1 MAYQSQSKRKLSK
14 LVKKGVSISL
24 ILSMFAGIEQAFAI
38 TSVNGE
44 TIVASSNQQVSMKD
58 GTILHAWCWSFN
70 AIKENMA
77 AIKEAGYTSVQT
89 SPINAVVVGN
99 GGDKKF
105 TEQWYYHYQPTAY
118 TIGNYQLGTEAEFIE
133 MNRVAEQYG
142 IKIIVDAVLN
152 HTTSDYKK
160 VSSEITSITKWNR
173 GNNEIENW
181 KSRWEVTQKSLL
193 GLWEWNTQ
201 NPEVQQYLLK
211 FLKNAVADGAD
222 GFRYDAAKHI
232 ELPGEYPNEFGS
244 NFWNVILNNGTEF
257 QYGEVLQDNI
267 SRDADY
273 ANLMSI
279 TASQYGHSIRDML
292 RNRNVHAGNLG
303 NYQAGVDPSK
313 LVLWVESHDT
323 YANGKTDSESESAWM
338 SDEDLK
344 LGWAMITARAKGTP
358 LFFSRPVG
366 GGNGVRFPEK
376 TKIGDAG
383 SNLYK
388 DPTIVAVN
396 KFHNAMVGQSEYIR
410 NPNGD
415 TTVAMIER
423 GTQGAVIANLSDSE
437 KSLNTETKLANGT
450 YKDQISGKTYTVS
463 NGRLSGSIAR
473 RSVLVLTNGESFDN
487 LASLSV
493 QGYQE
498 GSHTFLTDTLNL
510 TLQTSNT
517 SEATYSVNNGAPIK
531 FENGKVITIGSQVQF
546 GETVTVTLSAKNTKG
561 QTVQSVYRFTKEDP
575 NANTTIY
582 FDNPENW
589 NQVYAYMYSG
599 ADTVLLNKWPG
610 TAMSKDSATGYY
622 TITVPNSFIS
632 KGAKVLFTNNQGAQY
647 PQNVGFEVNSNGLY
661 SRDGF
666 VKVVE
671 KQITEPAVLGLK
683 DQTTTEITITD
694 AIELILQA
702 SHVTD
707 ATYQM
712 NDGDAVSF
720 NDGDKLTLG
729 QDLKNGESLRL
740 TLSAK
745 DSAGKLVTKVYSITK
760 KVEEPATQTTIRFEN
775 PDKWTDV
782 FVYMYNAKGEKL
794 LGAWP
799 GTKMEKDG
807 TGLFAVTLPTS
818 YETDGVKVLFSNN
831 KGAQYPQSVGFEF
844 KSGGTYSKDGL
855 VAEQPASEFKEESE
869 ELPIPFETEYVDN
882 PELEKGQKVT
892 RVEGQDGV
900 KTITYRSEYIG
911 SQLVS
916 KTKIS
921 ETVSKEPVT
930 QVVEV
935 GTKVPDIEQQ
945 ITNRVYFNN
954 SQGWSKVYA
963 YVYDN
968 KGVPLVGNWPGK
980 EMSQD
985 EYGYYIELGEEFAGG
1000 KVIFNNPDTK
1010 VQFPAQNKPG
1020 YDLELGQV
1028 YEIDGSHRA
1037 VLPEPVAE
1045 GFTRI
1050 TFENPGGWS
1059 AANVYAY
1066 YGNPI
1071 QMPLGAWPGQAML
1084 KDSKGHFYIDLPD
1097 EYANSNVKLL
1107 FNKPNSTIQF
1117 PVSVGFD
1124 FKVDGH
1130 YSKDGLK

>member
-1 MAYQSQSKRKLSK
+1 MILSFCNRLHLANDLILKKRRVLIPLQLIARFKVINCRYIFSRKCERFLIIFYEVYMAYQSQSKRILSK
-14 LVKKGVSISL
+14 LVKKAVGVTL
-24 ILSMFAGIEQAFAI
+24 ILSMFAGIEQAFTI

-58 GTILHAWCWSFN
+58 GTVLHAWCWSFN

-105 TEQWYYHYQPTAY
+105 TNQWYYHYQPTAY

-152 HTTSDYKK
+152 HTTSDYSK
-160 VSSEITSITKWNR
+160 VSSEIKSINNWTHGADRISNWN
-173 GNNEIENW
+173 
-181 KSRWEVTQKSLL
+181 SREEVTQKSLL
-193 GLWEWNTQ
+193 GLWELNTQ

-211 FLKNAVADGAD
+211 FLKNAVSDGAD

-232 ELPGEYPNEFGS
+232 ELPGEYPNQYGS
-244 NFWNVILNNGTEF
+244 NFWNVILNNGSEF

-279 TASQYGHSIRDML
+279 TASQYGHSIREIL
-292 RNRNVHAGNLG
+292 RNRNANAGNLG
-303 NYQAGVDPSK
+303 NYRAGVDPSK

-323 YANGKTDSESESAWM
+323 YANGNTDSESESAWM

-366 GGNGVRFPEK
+366 GGKGVRFPEQ

-415 TTVAMIER
+415 TNVAMIER

-450 YKDQISGKTYTVS
+450 YKDQISGKIYTVS

-473 RSVLVLTNGESFDN
+473 RSVFVLTKGESFDD

-493 QGYQE
+493 QGYKE
-498 GSHTFLTDTLNL
+498 GIHTFLKDTLNL

-546 GETVTVTLSAKNTKG
+546 GETVTVTLSAKNAKG
-561 QTVQSVYRFTKEDP
+561 ETVQSVYRFTKEDP
-575 NANTTIY
+575 NAN
-582 FDNPENW
+582 
-589 NQVYAYMYSG
+589 
-599 ADTVLLNKWPG
+599 
-610 TAMSKDSATGYY
+610 
-622 TITVPNSFIS
+622 
-632 KGAKVLFTNNQGAQY
+632 
-647 PQNVGFEVNSNGLY
+647 
-661 SRDGF
+661 
-666 VKVVE
+666 
-671 KQITEPAVLGLK
+671 
-683 DQTTTEITITD
+683 
-694 AIELILQA
+694 
-702 SHVTD
+702 
-707 ATYQM
+707 
-712 NDGDAVSF
+712 
-720 NDGDKLTLG
+720 
-729 QDLKNGESLRL
+729 
-740 TLSAK
+740 
-745 DSAGKLVTKVYSITK
+745 
-760 KVEEPATQTTIRFEN
+760 TTIRFEN

-799 GTKMEKDG
+799 GTKMEKDC
-807 TGLFAVTLPTS
+807 TGLLAITLPIS

-831 KGAQYPQSVGFEF
+831 KGAQYPQSLGFEF

-855 VAEQPASEFKEESE
+855 VAEQPDSEFKEENE

-911 SQLVS
+911 DQLVS

-945 ITNRVYFNN
+945 IAHRVYFNN

-1028 YEIDGSHRA
+1028 YELDGSHRA

-1045 GFTRI
+1045 DFTRI
-1050 TFENPGGWS
+1050 TFENPGGWGV
-1059 AANVYAY
+1059 ANVYAY
-1066 YGNPI
+1066 YGHPI

-1084 KDSKGHFYIDLPD
+1084 KDSKGHFYIDLPE

-1130 YSKDGLK
+1130 YTKDGLK

>member
-1 MAYQSQSKRKLSK
+1 MAYQSQSKRILSK
-14 LVKKGVSISL
+14 LVKKAVGVTL
-24 ILSMFAGIEQAFAI
+24 ILSMFAGIEQAFTI

-58 GTILHAWCWSFN
+58 GTVLHAWCWSFN

-105 TEQWYYHYQPTAY
+105 TNQWYYHYQPTAY

-152 HTTSDYKK
+152 HTTSDYSK
-160 VSSEITSITKWNR
+160 VSSEIKSINNWTHGADRISNWN
-173 GNNEIENW
+173 
-181 KSRWEVTQKSLL
+181 SREEVTQKSLL
-193 GLWEWNTQ
+193 GLWELNTQ

-211 FLKNAVADGAD
+211 FLKNAVSDGAD

-232 ELPGEYPNEFGS
+232 ELPGEYPNQYGS
-244 NFWNVILNNGTEF
+244 NFWNVILNNGSEF

-279 TASQYGHSIRDML
+279 TASQYGHSIREIL
-292 RNRNVHAGNLG
+292 RNRNANAGNLG
-303 NYQAGVDPSK
+303 NYRAGVDPSK

-323 YANGKTDSESESAWM
+323 YANGNTDSESESAWM

-366 GGNGVRFPEK
+366 GGKGVRFPK
-376 TKIGDAG
+376 QTKIGDAG

-415 TTVAMIER
+415 TNVAMIER

-473 RSVLVLTNGESFDN
+473 RSVLVLTKVDDN

-546 GETVTVTLSAKNTKG
+546 GETVTVTLSAKNAKG
-561 QTVQSVYRFTKEDP
+561 ETVQSVYRFTKEDP
-575 NANTTIY
+575 NAN
-582 FDNPENW
+582 
-589 NQVYAYMYSG
+589 
-599 ADTVLLNKWPG
+599 
-610 TAMSKDSATGYY
+610 
-622 TITVPNSFIS
+622 
-632 KGAKVLFTNNQGAQY
+632 
-647 PQNVGFEVNSNGLY
+647 
-661 SRDGF
+661 
-666 VKVVE
+666 
-671 KQITEPAVLGLK
+671 
-683 DQTTTEITITD
+683 
-694 AIELILQA
+694 
-702 SHVTD
+702 
-707 ATYQM
+707 
-712 NDGDAVSF
+712 
-720 NDGDKLTLG
+720 
-729 QDLKNGESLRL
+729 
-740 TLSAK
+740 
-745 DSAGKLVTKVYSITK
+745 
-760 KVEEPATQTTIRFEN
+760 TTIRFEN

-807 TGLFAVTLPTS
+807 TGLLAITLPIS

-831 KGAQYPQSVGFEF
+831 KGAQYPQSLGFEF

-855 VAEQPASEFKEESE
+855 VAEQPDSEFKEENE

-911 SQLVS
+911 DQLVS

-945 ITNRVYFNN
+945 LAHRVYFNN

-1028 YEIDGSHRA
+1028 YELDGSHRA

-1045 GFTRI
+1045 DFTRI
-1050 TFENPGGWS
+1050 TFENPGGWG

-1084 KDSKGHFYIDLPD
+1084 KDSKGHFYIDLPE

-1130 YSKDGLK
+1130 YTKDGLK

>member
-1 MAYQSQSKRKLSK
+1 MAYQSQSKRILSK
-14 LVKKGVSISL
+14 LVKKAVGVTL
-24 ILSMFAGIEQAFAI
+24 ILSMFAGIEQAFTI

-58 GTILHAWCWSFN
+58 GTVLHAWCWSFN

-105 TEQWYYHYQPTAY
+105 TNQWYYHYQPTAY

-152 HTTSDYKK
+152 HTTSDYSK
-160 VSSEITSITKWNR
+160 VSSEIKSINNWTHGADRISNWN
-173 GNNEIENW
+173 
-181 KSRWEVTQKSLL
+181 SREEVTQKSLL
-193 GLWEWNTQ
+193 GLWELNTQ

-211 FLKNAVADGAD
+211 FLKNAVSDGAD

-232 ELPGEYPNEFGS
+232 ELPGEYPNQYGS
-244 NFWNVILNNGTEF
+244 NFWNVILNNGSEF

-279 TASQYGHSIRDML
+279 TASQYGHSIREIL
-292 RNRNVHAGNLG
+292 RNRNANAGNLG
-303 NYQAGVDPSK
+303 NYRAGVDPSK

-323 YANGKTDSESESAWM
+323 YANGNTDSESESAWM

-366 GGNGVRFPEK
+366 GGKGVRFPEQ

-415 TTVAMIER
+415 TSVAMIER

-473 RSVLVLTNGESFDN
+473 RSVLVLTKGDDN

-546 GETVTVTLSAKNTKG
+546 GETVTVTLSAKNAKG
-561 QTVQSVYRFTKEDP
+561 ETVQSVYRFTKEDP
-575 NANTTIY
+575 NAN
-582 FDNPENW
+582 
-589 NQVYAYMYSG
+589 
-599 ADTVLLNKWPG
+599 
-610 TAMSKDSATGYY
+610 
-622 TITVPNSFIS
+622 
-632 KGAKVLFTNNQGAQY
+632 
-647 PQNVGFEVNSNGLY
+647 
-661 SRDGF
+661 
-666 VKVVE
+666 
-671 KQITEPAVLGLK
+671 
-683 DQTTTEITITD
+683 
-694 AIELILQA
+694 
-702 SHVTD
+702 
-707 ATYQM
+707 
-712 NDGDAVSF
+712 
-720 NDGDKLTLG
+720 
-729 QDLKNGESLRL
+729 
-740 TLSAK
+740 
-745 DSAGKLVTKVYSITK
+745 
-760 KVEEPATQTTIRFEN
+760 TTIRFEN

-807 TGLFAVTLPTS
+807 TGLLAITLPIS

-831 KGAQYPQSVGFEF
+831 KGAQYPQSLGFEF

-855 VAEQPASEFKEESE
+855 VAEQPDSEFKEENE

-911 SQLVS
+911 DQLVS

-945 ITNRVYFNN
+945 LAHRVYFNN

-1028 YEIDGSHRA
+1028 YELDGSHRA

-1045 GFTRI
+1045 DFTRI
-1050 TFENPGGWS
+1050 TFENPGGWG

-1066 YGNPI
+1066 YGHPI

-1084 KDSKGHFYIDLPD
+1084 KDSKGHFYIDLPE

-1130 YSKDGLK
+1130 YTKDGLK

>member
-1 MAYQSQSKRKLSK
+1 MILSFCNRLHLANDLILKKRRVLIPLQLITRFKVINCRYIFSRKCERFLIIFYEVYMAYQSQSKRILSK
-14 LVKKGVSISL
+14 LVKKAVSVTL
-24 ILSMFAGIEQAFAI
+24 ILSMFAGIEQAFTI

-58 GTILHAWCWSFN
+58 GTVLHAWCWSFN

-105 TEQWYYHYQPTAY
+105 TNQWYYHYQPTAY

-152 HTTSDYKK
+152 HTTSDYSK
-160 VSSEITSITKWNR
+160 VSSEIKSINNWTHGADRISNWN
-173 GNNEIENW
+173 
-181 KSRWEVTQKSLL
+181 SREEVTQKSLL
-193 GLWEWNTQ
+193 GLWELNTQ

-211 FLKNAVADGAD
+211 FLKNAVSDGAD

-232 ELPGEYPNEFGS
+232 ELPGEYPNQYGS
-244 NFWNVILNNGTEF
+244 NFWNVILNNGSEF

-279 TASQYGHSIRDML
+279 TASQYGHSIREIL
-292 RNRNVHAGNLG
+292 RNRNANAGNLG
-303 NYQAGVDPSK
+303 NYRAGVDPSK

-323 YANGKTDSESESAWM
+323 YANGNTDSESESAWM

-366 GGNGVRFPEK
+366 GGKGVRFPEQ

-415 TTVAMIER
+415 TNVAMIER

-473 RSVLVLTNGESFDN
+473 RSVLVLTKGESFDD

-498 GSHTFLTDTLNL
+498 GIHTFLTDTLNL

-546 GETVTVTLSAKNTKG
+546 GETVTVTLSAKNAKG
-561 QTVQSVYRFTKEDP
+561 ETVQSVYRFTKEDP
-575 NANTTIY
+575 NAN
-582 FDNPENW
+582 
-589 NQVYAYMYSG
+589 
-599 ADTVLLNKWPG
+599 
-610 TAMSKDSATGYY
+610 
-622 TITVPNSFIS
+622 
-632 KGAKVLFTNNQGAQY
+632 
-647 PQNVGFEVNSNGLY
+647 
-661 SRDGF
+661 
-666 VKVVE
+666 
-671 KQITEPAVLGLK
+671 
-683 DQTTTEITITD
+683 
-694 AIELILQA
+694 
-702 SHVTD
+702 
-707 ATYQM
+707 
-712 NDGDAVSF
+712 
-720 NDGDKLTLG
+720 
-729 QDLKNGESLRL
+729 
-740 TLSAK
+740 
-745 DSAGKLVTKVYSITK
+745 
-760 KVEEPATQTTIRFEN
+760 TTIRFEN

-807 TGLFAVTLPTS
+807 TGLLAITLPIS

-831 KGAQYPQSVGFEF
+831 KGAQYPQSLGFEF

-855 VAEQPASEFKEESE
+855 VAEQPDSEFKEENE

-911 SQLVS
+911 DQLVS

-945 ITNRVYFNN
+945 IAHRVYFNN

-1028 YEIDGSHRA
+1028 YELDGSHRA

-1045 GFTRI
+1045 DFTRI
-1050 TFENPGGWS
+1050 TFENPGGWG

-1084 KDSKGHFYIDLPD
+1084 KDSKGHFYIDLPE

-1130 YSKDGLK
+1130 YTKDGLK

>member
-1 MAYQSQSKRKLSK
+1 MILSFCNRLHLANDLILKKRRVLIPLQLIARFKVINCRYIFSRKCERFLIIFYEVYMAYQSQSKRILSK
-14 LVKKGVSISL
+14 LVKKAVGVTL
-24 ILSMFAGIEQAFAI
+24 ILSMFAGIEQAFTI

-58 GTILHAWCWSFN
+58 GTVLHAWCWSFN

-105 TEQWYYHYQPTAY
+105 TNQWYYHYQPTAY

-152 HTTSDYKK
+152 HTTSDYSK
-160 VSSEITSITKWNR
+160 VSSEIKSINNWTHGADRISNWN
-173 GNNEIENW
+173 
-181 KSRWEVTQKSLL
+181 SREEVTQKSLL
-193 GLWEWNTQ
+193 GLWELNTQ

-211 FLKNAVADGAD
+211 FLKNAVSDGAD

-232 ELPGEYPNEFGS
+232 ELPGEYPNQYGS
-244 NFWNVILNNGTEF
+244 NFWNVILNNGSEF

-279 TASQYGHSIRDML
+279 TASQYGHSIREIL
-292 RNRNVHAGNLG
+292 RNRNANAGNLG
-303 NYQAGVDPSK
+303 NYRAGVDPSK

-323 YANGKTDSESESAWM
+323 YANGNTDSESESAWM

-366 GGNGVRFPEK
+366 GGKGVRFPEQ

-388 DPTIVAVN
+388 DPTIVTVN

-415 TTVAMIER
+415 TNVAMIER

-450 YKDQISGKTYTVS
+450 YKDQISGKIYTVS

-473 RSVLVLTNGESFDN
+473 RSVLVLTKGESFDD

-498 GSHTFLTDTLNL
+498 GIHTFLTDTLNL

-546 GETVTVTLSAKNTKG
+546 GETVTVTLSAKNAKG
-561 QTVQSVYRFTKEDP
+561 ETVQSVYRFTKEDP
-575 NANTTIY
+575 NAN
-582 FDNPENW
+582 
-589 NQVYAYMYSG
+589 
-599 ADTVLLNKWPG
+599 
-610 TAMSKDSATGYY
+610 
-622 TITVPNSFIS
+622 
-632 KGAKVLFTNNQGAQY
+632 
-647 PQNVGFEVNSNGLY
+647 
-661 SRDGF
+661 
-666 VKVVE
+666 
-671 KQITEPAVLGLK
+671 
-683 DQTTTEITITD
+683 
-694 AIELILQA
+694 
-702 SHVTD
+702 
-707 ATYQM
+707 
-712 NDGDAVSF
+712 
-720 NDGDKLTLG
+720 
-729 QDLKNGESLRL
+729 
-740 TLSAK
+740 
-745 DSAGKLVTKVYSITK
+745 
-760 KVEEPATQTTIRFEN
+760 TTIRFEN

-807 TGLFAVTLPTS
+807 TGLLAITLPIS

-831 KGAQYPQSVGFEF
+831 KGAQYPQSLGFEF

-855 VAEQPASEFKEESE
+855 VAEQPDSEFKEENE

-911 SQLVS
+911 DQLVS

-945 ITNRVYFNN
+945 IAHRVYFNN

-1028 YEIDGSHRA
+1028 YELDGSHRA

-1045 GFTRI
+1045 DFTRI
-1050 TFENPGGWS
+1050 TFENPGGWG

-1066 YGNPI
+1066 YGHPI

-1084 KDSKGHFYIDLPD
+1084 KDSKGHFYIDLPE

-1130 YSKDGLK
+1130 YTKDGLK

>member
-1 MAYQSQSKRKLSK
+1 MAYQSQRKSKLSK

-44 TIVASSNQQVSMKD
+44 TIVASSNQQVSMKE

-152 HTTSDYKK
+152 HTTSDYNKI
-160 VSSEITSITKWNR
+160 SSEIKSIKKWSHGNTK
-173 GNNEIENW
+173 IENW
-181 KSRWEVTQKSLL
+181 RSREEVTQKSLL
-193 GLWEWNTQ
+193 QLWDWNTQ

-292 RNRNVHAGNLG
+292 RNRNVNAGNLG

-366 GGNGVRFPEK
+366 GGKGVRFPEQ

-415 TTVAMIER
+415 TSVAMIER

-473 RSVLVLTNGESFDN
+473 RSVLVLTEGESFDN

-493 QGYQE
+493 QGYQA

-510 TLQTSNT
+510 TLQSSNT
-517 SEATYSVNNGAPIK
+517 SEVTYSVNNGAPIK

-546 GETVTVTLSAKNTKG
+546 GETVTVTLSAKNAKG
-561 QTVQSVYRFTKEDP
+561 ETVQSVYRFTKEDP
-575 NANTTIY
+575 KAN
-582 FDNPENW
+582 
-589 NQVYAYMYSG
+589 
-599 ADTVLLNKWPG
+599 
-610 TAMSKDSATGYY
+610 
-622 TITVPNSFIS
+622 
-632 KGAKVLFTNNQGAQY
+632 
-647 PQNVGFEVNSNGLY
+647 
-661 SRDGF
+661 
-666 VKVVE
+666 
-671 KQITEPAVLGLK
+671 
-683 DQTTTEITITD
+683 
-694 AIELILQA
+694 
-702 SHVTD
+702 
-707 ATYQM
+707 
-712 NDGDAVSF
+712 
-720 NDGDKLTLG
+720 
-729 QDLKNGESLRL
+729 
-740 TLSAK
+740 
-745 DSAGKLVTKVYSITK
+745 
-760 KVEEPATQTTIRFEN
+760 TTIRFEN

-807 TGLFAVTLPTS
+807 TGLFAITLPTS

-831 KGAQYPQSVGFEF
+831 KGAQYPRFLGFEF
-844 KSGGTYSKDGL
+844 KSGATYSKDGL
-855 VAEQPASEFKEESE
+855 VAEQPASEFKEENE

-911 SQLVS
+911 DQLVS

-935 GTKVPDIEQQ
+935 GTKVPDVEQQ
-945 ITNRVYFNN
+945 IAHRVYFNN

-1028 YEIDGSHRA
+1028 YELDGSHRA

-1045 GFTRI
+1045 GLTRI
-1050 TFENPGGWS
+1050 TFENPGGWG
-1059 AANVYAY
+1059 AANLYAY

-1071 QMPLGAWPGQAML
+1071 QKPLGAWPGQAML
-1084 KDSKGHFYIDLPD
+1084 KDSKGHFYIDLPE

-1130 YSKDGLK
+1130 YTKDGLK

>member
-1 MAYQSQSKRKLSK
+1 MILSFCNRLHLANDLILKERTVLIPLQLIARFKVINCRYIFSRKCERFLIIFYEVYMAYQSQSKRILSK
-14 LVKKGVSISL
+14 LVKKAVGVTL
-24 ILSMFAGIEQAFAI
+24 ILSMFAGIEQAFTI

-58 GTILHAWCWSFN
+58 GTVLHAWCWSFN

-105 TEQWYYHYQPTAY
+105 TNQWYYHYQPTAY

-152 HTTSDYKK
+152 HTTSDYSK
-160 VSSEITSITKWNR
+160 VSSEIKSINNWTHGADRISNWN
-173 GNNEIENW
+173 
-181 KSRWEVTQKSLL
+181 SREEVTQKSLL
-193 GLWEWNTQ
+193 GLWELNTQ

-211 FLKNAVADGAD
+211 FLKNAVSDGAD

-232 ELPGEYPNEFGS
+232 ELPGEYPNQYGS
-244 NFWNVILNNGTEF
+244 NFWNVILNNGSEF

-279 TASQYGHSIRDML
+279 TASQYGHSIREIL
-292 RNRNVHAGNLG
+292 RNRNANAGNLG
-303 NYQAGVDPSK
+303 NYRAGVDPSK

-323 YANGKTDSESESAWM
+323 YANGNTDSESESAWM

-366 GGNGVRFPEK
+366 GGKGVRFPEQ

-415 TTVAMIER
+415 TNVAMIER

-450 YKDQISGKTYTVS
+450 YKDQISGKIYTVS

-473 RSVLVLTNGESFDN
+473 RSVLVLTKGESFDD

-493 QGYQE
+493 QGYKE
-498 GSHTFLTDTLNL
+498 GIHTFLKDTLNL

-546 GETVTVTLSAKNTKG
+546 GETVTVTLSAKNAKG
-561 QTVQSVYRFTKEDP
+561 ETVQSVYRFTKEDP
-575 NANTTIY
+575 NAN
-582 FDNPENW
+582 
-589 NQVYAYMYSG
+589 
-599 ADTVLLNKWPG
+599 
-610 TAMSKDSATGYY
+610 
-622 TITVPNSFIS
+622 
-632 KGAKVLFTNNQGAQY
+632 
-647 PQNVGFEVNSNGLY
+647 
-661 SRDGF
+661 
-666 VKVVE
+666 
-671 KQITEPAVLGLK
+671 
-683 DQTTTEITITD
+683 
-694 AIELILQA
+694 
-702 SHVTD
+702 
-707 ATYQM
+707 
-712 NDGDAVSF
+712 
-720 NDGDKLTLG
+720 
-729 QDLKNGESLRL
+729 
-740 TLSAK
+740 
-745 DSAGKLVTKVYSITK
+745 
-760 KVEEPATQTTIRFEN
+760 TTIRFEN

-799 GTKMEKDG
+799 GTKMEKDC
-807 TGLFAVTLPTS
+807 TGLLAITLPIS

-831 KGAQYPQSVGFEF
+831 KGAQYPQSLGFEF

-855 VAEQPASEFKEESE
+855 VAEQPDSEFKEENE

-911 SQLVS
+911 DQLVS

-945 ITNRVYFNN
+945 LAHRVYFNN

-1028 YEIDGSHRA
+1028 YELDGSHRA

-1045 GFTRI
+1045 DFTRI
-1050 TFENPGGWS
+1050 TFENPGGWG

-1066 YGNPI
+1066 YGHPI

-1084 KDSKGHFYIDLPD
+1084 KDSKGHFYIDLPE

-1130 YSKDGLK
+1130 YTKDGLK

>member
-1 MAYQSQSKRKLSK
+1 MAYQSQSKRILSK
-14 LVKKGVSISL
+14 LVKKAVGVTL
-24 ILSMFAGIEQAFAI
+24 ILSMFAGIEQAFTI

-58 GTILHAWCWSFN
+58 GTVLHAWCWSFN

-105 TEQWYYHYQPTAY
+105 TNQWYYHYQPTAY

-152 HTTSDYKK
+152 HTTSDYSK
-160 VSSEITSITKWNR
+160 VSSEIKSINNWTHGADRISNWN
-173 GNNEIENW
+173 
-181 KSRWEVTQKSLL
+181 SREEVTQKSLL
-193 GLWEWNTQ
+193 GLWELNTQ

-211 FLKNAVADGAD
+211 FLKNAVSDGAD

-232 ELPGEYPNEFGS
+232 ELPGEYPNQYGS
-244 NFWNVILNNGTEF
+244 NFWNVILNNGSEF

-279 TASQYGHSIRDML
+279 TASQYGHSIRETL
-292 RNRNVHAGNLG
+292 RNRNANAGNLG
-303 NYQAGVDPSK
+303 NYRAGVDPSK

-323 YANGKTDSESESAWM
+323 YANGNTDSESESAWM

-366 GGNGVRFPEK
+366 GGKGVRFPEQ

-415 TTVAMIER
+415 TNVAMIER

-473 RSVLVLTNGESFDN
+473 RSVLVLTKGDDN

-546 GETVTVTLSAKNTKG
+546 GETVTVTLSAKNAKG
-561 QTVQSVYRFTKEDP
+561 ETVQSVYRFTKEDP
-575 NANTTIY
+575 NAN
-582 FDNPENW
+582 
-589 NQVYAYMYSG
+589 
-599 ADTVLLNKWPG
+599 
-610 TAMSKDSATGYY
+610 
-622 TITVPNSFIS
+622 
-632 KGAKVLFTNNQGAQY
+632 
-647 PQNVGFEVNSNGLY
+647 
-661 SRDGF
+661 
-666 VKVVE
+666 
-671 KQITEPAVLGLK
+671 
-683 DQTTTEITITD
+683 
-694 AIELILQA
+694 
-702 SHVTD
+702 
-707 ATYQM
+707 
-712 NDGDAVSF
+712 
-720 NDGDKLTLG
+720 
-729 QDLKNGESLRL
+729 
-740 TLSAK
+740 
-745 DSAGKLVTKVYSITK
+745 
-760 KVEEPATQTTIRFEN
+760 TTIRFEN

-807 TGLFAVTLPTS
+807 TGLLAITLPIS

-831 KGAQYPQSVGFEF
+831 KGAQYPQSLGFEF

-855 VAEQPASEFKEESE
+855 VPEKPKSEFKEENE

-911 SQLVS
+911 DQLVS

-935 GTKVPDIEQQ
+935 GTKVSNIEQK
-945 ITNRVYFNN
+945 IAHRVYFNN

-1028 YEIDGSHRA
+1028 YELDGSHRA

-1045 GFTRI
+1045 DFTRI
-1050 TFENPGGWS
+1050 TFENPGGWG

-1071 QMPLGAWPGQAML
+1071 QLPLGAWPGQAML
-1084 KDSKGHFYIDLPD
+1084 KDSKGHFYIDLPE

-1130 YSKDGLK
+1130 YTKDGLK

>member
-1 MAYQSQSKRKLSK
+1 MILSLCNRLHLANDLIMKERRVLIPLQLIARFKVINCRYIFSRKCERFLIIFYEVYMAYQSQSKRILSK
-14 LVKKGVSISL
+14 LVKKAVGVTL
-24 ILSMFAGIEQAFAI
+24 ILSMFAGIEQAFTI

-58 GTILHAWCWSFN
+58 GTVLHAWCWSFN

-105 TEQWYYHYQPTAY
+105 TNQWYYHYQPTAY

-152 HTTSDYKK
+152 HTTSDYSK
-160 VSSEITSITKWNR
+160 VSSEIKSINNWTHGADRISNWN
-173 GNNEIENW
+173 
-181 KSRWEVTQKSLL
+181 SREEVTQKSLL
-193 GLWEWNTQ
+193 GLWELNTQ

-211 FLKNAVADGAD
+211 FLKNAVSDGAD

-232 ELPGEYPNEFGS
+232 ELPGEYPNQYGS
-244 NFWNVILNNGTEF
+244 NFWNVILNNGSEF

-279 TASQYGHSIRDML
+279 TASQYGHSIREIL
-292 RNRNVHAGNLG
+292 RNRNANAGNLG
-303 NYQAGVDPSK
+303 NYRAGVDPSK

-323 YANGKTDSESESAWM
+323 YANGNTDSESESAWM

-366 GGNGVRFPEK
+366 GGKGVRFPEQ

-415 TTVAMIER
+415 TNVAMIER

-450 YKDQISGKTYTVS
+450 YKDQISGKIYTVS

-473 RSVLVLTNGESFDN
+473 RSVLVLTKGESFDD

-498 GSHTFLTDTLNL
+498 GIHTFLKDTLNL

-546 GETVTVTLSAKNTKG
+546 GETVTVTLSAKNAKG
-561 QTVQSVYRFTKEDP
+561 ETVQSVYRFTKEDP
-575 NANTTIY
+575 NAN
-582 FDNPENW
+582 
-589 NQVYAYMYSG
+589 
-599 ADTVLLNKWPG
+599 
-610 TAMSKDSATGYY
+610 
-622 TITVPNSFIS
+622 
-632 KGAKVLFTNNQGAQY
+632 
-647 PQNVGFEVNSNGLY
+647 
-661 SRDGF
+661 
-666 VKVVE
+666 
-671 KQITEPAVLGLK
+671 
-683 DQTTTEITITD
+683 
-694 AIELILQA
+694 
-702 SHVTD
+702 
-707 ATYQM
+707 
-712 NDGDAVSF
+712 
-720 NDGDKLTLG
+720 
-729 QDLKNGESLRL
+729 
-740 TLSAK
+740 
-745 DSAGKLVTKVYSITK
+745 
-760 KVEEPATQTTIRFEN
+760 TTIRFEN

-807 TGLFAVTLPTS
+807 TGLLAITLPIS

-831 KGAQYPQSVGFEF
+831 KGAQYPQSLGFEF

-855 VAEQPASEFKEESE
+855 VAEQPDSEFKEENE

-911 SQLVS
+911 DQLVS

-945 ITNRVYFNN
+945 IAHRVYFNN

-1028 YEIDGSHRA
+1028 YELDGSHRA

-1045 GFTRI
+1045 DFTRI
-1050 TFENPGGWS
+1050 TFENPGGWG

-1066 YGNPI
+1066 YGHPI

-1084 KDSKGHFYIDLPD
+1084 KDSKGHFYIDLPE

-1130 YSKDGLK
+1130 YTKDGLK

>member
-1 MAYQSQSKRKLSK
+1 MAYQSQSKRILSK
-14 LVKKGVSISL
+14 LVKKAVGVTL
-24 ILSMFAGIEQAFAI
+24 ILSMFAGIEQAFTI

-58 GTILHAWCWSFN
+58 GTVLHAWCWSFN

-105 TEQWYYHYQPTAY
+105 TNQWYYHYQPTAY

-152 HTTSDYKK
+152 HTTSDYSK
-160 VSSEITSITKWNR
+160 VSSEIKSINNWTHGADRISNWN
-173 GNNEIENW
+173 
-181 KSRWEVTQKSLL
+181 SREEVTQKSLL
-193 GLWEWNTQ
+193 GLWELNTQ

-211 FLKNAVADGAD
+211 FLKNAVSDGAD

-232 ELPGEYPNEFGS
+232 ELPGEYPNQYGS
-244 NFWNVILNNGTEF
+244 NFWNVILNNGSEF

-279 TASQYGHSIRDML
+279 TASQYGHSIREIL
-292 RNRNVHAGNLG
+292 RNRNANAGNLG
-303 NYQAGVDPSK
+303 NYRAGVDPSK

-323 YANGKTDSESESAWM
+323 YANGNTDSESESAWM

-366 GGNGVRFPEK
+366 GGKGVRFPEQ

-415 TTVAMIER
+415 TNVAMIER

-450 YKDQISGKTYTVS
+450 YKDQISGKIYTVS

-473 RSVLVLTNGESFDN
+473 RSVLVLTKGESFDN
-487 LASLSV
+487 LASLSI
-493 QGYQE
+493 QGYQA

-546 GETVTVTLSAKNTKG
+546 GETVTVTLSAKNAKG
-561 QTVQSVYRFTKEDP
+561 ETVQSVYRFTKEDP
-575 NANTTIY
+575 NAN
-582 FDNPENW
+582 
-589 NQVYAYMYSG
+589 
-599 ADTVLLNKWPG
+599 
-610 TAMSKDSATGYY
+610 
-622 TITVPNSFIS
+622 
-632 KGAKVLFTNNQGAQY
+632 
-647 PQNVGFEVNSNGLY
+647 
-661 SRDGF
+661 
-666 VKVVE
+666 
-671 KQITEPAVLGLK
+671 
-683 DQTTTEITITD
+683 
-694 AIELILQA
+694 
-702 SHVTD
+702 
-707 ATYQM
+707 
-712 NDGDAVSF
+712 
-720 NDGDKLTLG
+720 
-729 QDLKNGESLRL
+729 
-740 TLSAK
+740 
-745 DSAGKLVTKVYSITK
+745 
-760 KVEEPATQTTIRFEN
+760 TTIRFEN

-807 TGLFAVTLPTS
+807 TGLLAITLPIS

-831 KGAQYPQSVGFEF
+831 KGAQYPQSLGFEF

-855 VAEQPASEFKEESE
+855 VAEQPDSEFKEENE

-911 SQLVS
+911 DQLVS

-945 ITNRVYFNN
+945 LAHRVYFNN

-1028 YEIDGSHRA
+1028 YELDGSHRA

-1045 GFTRI
+1045 DFTRI
-1050 TFENPGGWS
+1050 TFENPGGWG

-1066 YGNPI
+1066 YGHPI

-1084 KDSKGHFYIDLPD
+1084 KDSKGHFYIDLPE

-1130 YSKDGLK
+1130 YTKDGLK

>member
-1 MAYQSQSKRKLSK
+1 MAYQSQSKRILSK
-14 LVKKGVSISL
+14 LVKKAVGVTL
-24 ILSMFAGIEQAFAI
+24 ILSMFAGIEQAFTI

-58 GTILHAWCWSFN
+58 GTILHAWSWSFN

-152 HTTSDYKK
+152 HTTSDYNK
-160 VSSEITSITKWNR
+160 VSSEIKSITKWNR
-173 GNNEIENW
+173 GNTEIKNW
-181 KSRWEVTQKSLL
+181 GSRWEVTQKSLL

-211 FLKNAVADGAD
+211 FLKNAVAAGAD

-244 NFWNVILNNGTEF
+244 NFWNVILNNGSEF

-279 TASQYGHSIRDML
+279 TASQYGHSIREIL
-292 RNRNVHAGNLG
+292 RNRNANAGNLG
-303 NYQAGVDPSK
+303 NYRAGVDPSK

-366 GGNGVRFPEK
+366 GGNGKRFPEQ
-376 TKIGDAG
+376 TKLGDAG

-415 TTVAMIER
+415 TNVAMIER

-450 YKDQISGKTYTVS
+450 YTDQISGKTYTVS

-473 RSVLVLTNGESFDN
+473 RSVLVLTKGESQ
-487 LASLSV
+487 ASLSI

-546 GETVTVTLSAKNTKG
+546 GETVTVTLSAKNAKG
-561 QTVQSVYRFTKEDP
+561 ETVQSVYRFTKEDP
-575 NANTTIY
+575 NAN
-582 FDNPENW
+582 
-589 NQVYAYMYSG
+589 
-599 ADTVLLNKWPG
+599 
-610 TAMSKDSATGYY
+610 
-622 TITVPNSFIS
+622 
-632 KGAKVLFTNNQGAQY
+632 
-647 PQNVGFEVNSNGLY
+647 
-661 SRDGF
+661 
-666 VKVVE
+666 
-671 KQITEPAVLGLK
+671 
-683 DQTTTEITITD
+683 
-694 AIELILQA
+694 
-702 SHVTD
+702 
-707 ATYQM
+707 
-712 NDGDAVSF
+712 
-720 NDGDKLTLG
+720 
-729 QDLKNGESLRL
+729 
-740 TLSAK
+740 
-745 DSAGKLVTKVYSITK
+745 
-760 KVEEPATQTTIRFEN
+760 TTIRFEN

-782 FVYMYNAKGEKL
+782 FVYMYNAKGDKL

-807 TGLFAVTLPTS
+807 TGLLAITLPKS

-831 KGAQYPQSVGFEF
+831 KGAQYPQSLGFEF

-855 VAEQPASEFKEESE
+855 VPGKPESKFKEENE

-911 SQLVS
+911 DQLVF

-935 GTKVPDIEQQ
+935 GTKDPDIKQR
-945 ITNRVYFNN
+945 IAHRVYFNN

-1028 YEIDGSHRA
+1028 YELDGSHRA

-1045 GFTRI
+1045 DFTRI
-1050 TFENPGGWS
+1050 TFENPGGWG

-1071 QMPLGAWPGQAML
+1071 QLPLGAWPGQAML
-1084 KDSKGHFYIDLPD
+1084 KDSKGHFYIDLPE

-1130 YSKDGLK
+1130 YTKDGLK

>member
-1 MAYQSQSKRKLSK
+1 MAYQSQSKRILSK
-14 LVKKGVSISL
+14 LVKKAVGVTL
-24 ILSMFAGIEQAFAI
+24 ILSMFAGIEQAFTI

-58 GTILHAWCWSFN
+58 GTVLHAWCWSFN

-105 TEQWYYHYQPTAY
+105 TNQWYYHYQPTAY

-152 HTTSDYKK
+152 HTTSDYSK
-160 VSSEITSITKWNR
+160 VSSEIKSINNWTHGADRISNWN
-173 GNNEIENW
+173 
-181 KSRWEVTQKSLL
+181 SREEVTQKSLL
-193 GLWEWNTQ
+193 GLWELNTQ

-211 FLKNAVADGAD
+211 FLKNAVSDGAD

-232 ELPGEYPNEFGS
+232 ELPGEYPNQYGS
-244 NFWNVILNNGTEF
+244 NFWNVILNNGSEF

-279 TASQYGHSIRDML
+279 TASQYGHSIREIL
-292 RNRNVHAGNLG
+292 RNRNANAGNLG
-303 NYQAGVDPSK
+303 NYRAGVDPSK

-323 YANGKTDSESESAWM
+323 YANGNTDSESESAWM

-366 GGNGVRFPEK
+366 GGKGVRFPEQ

-415 TTVAMIER
+415 TNVAMIER

-450 YKDQISGKTYTVS
+450 YKDQISGKIYTVS

-473 RSVLVLTNGESFDN
+473 RSVLVLTKGESFDD

-493 QGYQE
+493 QGYKE
-498 GSHTFLTDTLNL
+498 GIHTFLKDTLNL

-546 GETVTVTLSAKNTKG
+546 GETVTVTLSAKNAKG
-561 QTVQSVYRFTKEDP
+561 ETVQSVYRFTKEDP
-575 NANTTIY
+575 NAN
-582 FDNPENW
+582 
-589 NQVYAYMYSG
+589 
-599 ADTVLLNKWPG
+599 
-610 TAMSKDSATGYY
+610 
-622 TITVPNSFIS
+622 
-632 KGAKVLFTNNQGAQY
+632 
-647 PQNVGFEVNSNGLY
+647 
-661 SRDGF
+661 
-666 VKVVE
+666 
-671 KQITEPAVLGLK
+671 
-683 DQTTTEITITD
+683 
-694 AIELILQA
+694 
-702 SHVTD
+702 
-707 ATYQM
+707 
-712 NDGDAVSF
+712 
-720 NDGDKLTLG
+720 
-729 QDLKNGESLRL
+729 
-740 TLSAK
+740 
-745 DSAGKLVTKVYSITK
+745 
-760 KVEEPATQTTIRFEN
+760 TTIRFEN

-807 TGLFAVTLPTS
+807 TGLLAITLPIS

-831 KGAQYPQSVGFEF
+831 KGAQYPQSLGFEF

-855 VAEQPASEFKEESE
+855 VAEQPDSEFKEENE
-869 ELPIPFETEYVDN
+869 ELPIPFETVYVDN

-911 SQLVS
+911 DQLVS

-945 ITNRVYFNN
+945 LAHRVYFNN

-1028 YEIDGSHRA
+1028 YELDGSHRA

-1045 GFTRI
+1045 DFTRI
-1050 TFENPGGWS
+1050 TFENPGGWG

-1066 YGNPI
+1066 YGHPI

-1084 KDSKGHFYIDLPD
+1084 KDSKGHFYIDLPE

-1130 YSKDGLK
+1130 YTKDGLK

>member
-1 MAYQSQSKRKLSK
+1 MAYQSQSKRILSK
-14 LVKKGVSISL
+14 LVKKAVGVTL
-24 ILSMFAGIEQAFAI
+24 ILSMFAGIEQAFTI

-58 GTILHAWCWSFN
+58 GTVLHAWCWSFN

-105 TEQWYYHYQPTAY
+105 TNQWYYHYQPTAY

-152 HTTSDYKK
+152 HTTSDYSK
-160 VSSEITSITKWNR
+160 VSSEIKSINNWTHGADRISNWN
-173 GNNEIENW
+173 
-181 KSRWEVTQKSLL
+181 SREEVTQKSLL
-193 GLWEWNTQ
+193 GLWELNTQ

-211 FLKNAVADGAD
+211 FLKNAVSDGAD

-232 ELPGEYPNEFGS
+232 ELPGEYPNQYGS
-244 NFWNVILNNGTEF
+244 NFWNVILNNGSEF

-279 TASQYGHSIRDML
+279 TASQYGHSIREIL
-292 RNRNVHAGNLG
+292 RNRNANAGNLG
-303 NYQAGVDPSK
+303 NYRAGVDPSK

-323 YANGKTDSESESAWM
+323 YANGNTDSESESAWM

-366 GGNGVRFPEK
+366 GGKGVRFPEQ

-415 TTVAMIER
+415 TNVAMIER

-450 YKDQISGKTYTVS
+450 YKDQISGKIYTVS

-473 RSVLVLTNGESFDN
+473 RSVLVLTKGESFDD

-493 QGYQE
+493 QGYKE
-498 GSHTFLTDTLNL
+498 GIHTFLKDTLNL

-546 GETVTVTLSAKNTKG
+546 GETVTVTLSAKNAKG
-561 QTVQSVYRFTKEDP
+561 ETVQSVYRFTKEDP
-575 NANTTIY
+575 NAN
-582 FDNPENW
+582 
-589 NQVYAYMYSG
+589 
-599 ADTVLLNKWPG
+599 
-610 TAMSKDSATGYY
+610 
-622 TITVPNSFIS
+622 
-632 KGAKVLFTNNQGAQY
+632 
-647 PQNVGFEVNSNGLY
+647 
-661 SRDGF
+661 
-666 VKVVE
+666 
-671 KQITEPAVLGLK
+671 
-683 DQTTTEITITD
+683 
-694 AIELILQA
+694 
-702 SHVTD
+702 
-707 ATYQM
+707 
-712 NDGDAVSF
+712 
-720 NDGDKLTLG
+720 
-729 QDLKNGESLRL
+729 
-740 TLSAK
+740 
-745 DSAGKLVTKVYSITK
+745 
-760 KVEEPATQTTIRFEN
+760 TTIRFEN

-807 TGLFAVTLPTS
+807 TGLLAITLPIS

-831 KGAQYPQSVGFEF
+831 KGAQYPQSLGFEF

-855 VAEQPASEFKEESE
+855 VAEQPDSEFKEENE

-911 SQLVS
+911 DQLVS

-945 ITNRVYFNN
+945 LAHRVYFNN

-1028 YEIDGSHRA
+1028 YELDGAAVGTGDGQHAHIARLRRGEAGWSCHGKNYGLCARSIRRA
-1037 VLPEPVAE
+1037 KGYAVILAYGRNRGVPPVWRATEKDPGATKRQVFTAPAGAGLRYPIQVMLAWGVSSNGTAPFCPPVAHSRTHE
-1045 GFTRI
+1045 TP
-1050 TFENPGGWS
+1050 TFLHCHSGCR
-1059 AANVYAY
+1059 
-1066 YGNPI
+1066 
-1071 QMPLGAWPGQAML
+1071 
-1084 KDSKGHFYIDLPD
+1084 PD
-1097 EYANSNVKLL
+1097 GPAS
-1107 FNKPNSTIQF
+1107 
-1117 PVSVGFD
+1117 GC
-1124 FKVDGH
+1124 
-1130 YSKDGLK
+1130 

>member
-1 MAYQSQSKRKLSK
+1 MILSFCNRLHLANDLILKKRRVLIPLQLIARFKVINCRYIFSRKCERFLIIFYEVYMAYQSQSKRILSK
-14 LVKKGVSISL
+14 LVKKAVGVTL
-24 ILSMFAGIEQAFAI
+24 ILSMFAGIEQAFTI

-58 GTILHAWCWSFN
+58 GTVLHAWCWSFN

-105 TEQWYYHYQPTAY
+105 TNQWYYHYQPTAY

-152 HTTSDYKK
+152 HTTSDYSK
-160 VSSEITSITKWNR
+160 VSSEIKSINNWTHGADRISNWN
-173 GNNEIENW
+173 
-181 KSRWEVTQKSLL
+181 SREEVTQKSLL
-193 GLWEWNTQ
+193 GLWELNTQ

-211 FLKNAVADGAD
+211 FLKNAVSDGAD

-232 ELPGEYPNEFGS
+232 ELPGEYPNQYGS
-244 NFWNVILNNGTEF
+244 NFWNVILNNGSEF

-279 TASQYGHSIRDML
+279 TASQYGHSIREIL
-292 RNRNVHAGNLG
+292 RNRNANAGNLG
-303 NYQAGVDPSK
+303 NYRAGVDPSK

-323 YANGKTDSESESAWM
+323 YANGNTDSESESAWM

-366 GGNGVRFPEK
+366 GGKGVRFPEQ

-415 TTVAMIER
+415 TNVAMIER

-450 YKDQISGKTYTVS
+450 YKDQISGKIYTVS

-473 RSVLVLTNGESFDN
+473 RSVLVLTKGESFDD

-498 GSHTFLTDTLNL
+498 GIHTFLTDTLNL

-546 GETVTVTLSAKNTKG
+546 GETVTVTLSAKNAKG
-561 QTVQSVYRFTKEDP
+561 ETVQSVYRFTKEDP
-575 NANTTIY
+575 NAN
-582 FDNPENW
+582 
-589 NQVYAYMYSG
+589 
-599 ADTVLLNKWPG
+599 
-610 TAMSKDSATGYY
+610 
-622 TITVPNSFIS
+622 
-632 KGAKVLFTNNQGAQY
+632 
-647 PQNVGFEVNSNGLY
+647 
-661 SRDGF
+661 
-666 VKVVE
+666 
-671 KQITEPAVLGLK
+671 
-683 DQTTTEITITD
+683 
-694 AIELILQA
+694 
-702 SHVTD
+702 
-707 ATYQM
+707 
-712 NDGDAVSF
+712 
-720 NDGDKLTLG
+720 
-729 QDLKNGESLRL
+729 
-740 TLSAK
+740 
-745 DSAGKLVTKVYSITK
+745 
-760 KVEEPATQTTIRFEN
+760 TTIRFEN

-807 TGLFAVTLPTS
+807 TGLLAITLPIS

-831 KGAQYPQSVGFEF
+831 KGAQYPQSLGFEF

-855 VAEQPASEFKEESE
+855 VAEQPDSEFKEENE

-911 SQLVS
+911 DQLVS

-945 ITNRVYFNN
+945 LAHRVYFNN

-1028 YEIDGSHRA
+1028 YELDGSHRA

-1045 GFTRI
+1045 DFTRI
-1050 TFENPGGWS
+1050 TFENPGGWG

-1084 KDSKGHFYIDLPD
+1084 KDSKGHFYIDLPE

-1117 PVSVGFD
+1117 PVAVGFD

-1130 YSKDGLK
+1130 YTKDGLK

>member
-1 MAYQSQSKRKLSK
+1 MILSFCNRLHLANDLILKKRRVLIPLQLIARFKVINCRYIFSRKCERFLIIFYEVYMAYQSQSKRILSK
-14 LVKKGVSISL
+14 LVKKAVGVTL
-24 ILSMFAGIEQAFAI
+24 ILSMFAGIEQAFTI

-58 GTILHAWCWSFN
+58 GTVLHAWCWSFN

-105 TEQWYYHYQPTAY
+105 TNQWYYHYQPTAY

-152 HTTSDYKK
+152 HTTSDYSK
-160 VSSEITSITKWNR
+160 VSSEIKSINNWTHGADRISNWN
-173 GNNEIENW
+173 
-181 KSRWEVTQKSLL
+181 SREEVTQKSLL
-193 GLWEWNTQ
+193 GLWELNTQ

-211 FLKNAVADGAD
+211 FLKNAVSDGAD

-232 ELPGEYPNEFGS
+232 ELPGEYPNQYGS
-244 NFWNVILNNGTEF
+244 NFWNVILNNGSEF

-279 TASQYGHSIRDML
+279 TASQYGHSIREIL
-292 RNRNVHAGNLG
+292 RNRNANAGNLG
-303 NYQAGVDPSK
+303 NYRAGVDPSK

-323 YANGKTDSESESAWM
+323 YANGNTDSESESAWM

-366 GGNGVRFPEK
+366 GGKGVRFPEQ

-415 TTVAMIER
+415 TNVAMIER

-450 YKDQISGKTYTVS
+450 YKDQISGKIYTVS

-473 RSVLVLTNGESFDN
+473 RSVLVLTKGESFDN
-487 LASLSV
+487 LASLSI
-493 QGYQE
+493 QGYQA

-546 GETVTVTLSAKNTKG
+546 GETVTVTLSAKNAKG
-561 QTVQSVYRFTKEDP
+561 ETVQSVYRFTKEDP
-575 NANTTIY
+575 NAN
-582 FDNPENW
+582 
-589 NQVYAYMYSG
+589 
-599 ADTVLLNKWPG
+599 
-610 TAMSKDSATGYY
+610 
-622 TITVPNSFIS
+622 
-632 KGAKVLFTNNQGAQY
+632 
-647 PQNVGFEVNSNGLY
+647 
-661 SRDGF
+661 
-666 VKVVE
+666 
-671 KQITEPAVLGLK
+671 
-683 DQTTTEITITD
+683 
-694 AIELILQA
+694 
-702 SHVTD
+702 
-707 ATYQM
+707 
-712 NDGDAVSF
+712 
-720 NDGDKLTLG
+720 
-729 QDLKNGESLRL
+729 
-740 TLSAK
+740 
-745 DSAGKLVTKVYSITK
+745 
-760 KVEEPATQTTIRFEN
+760 TTIRFEN

-807 TGLFAVTLPTS
+807 TGLLAITLPIS

-831 KGAQYPQSVGFEF
+831 KGAQYPQSLGFEF

-855 VAEQPASEFKEESE
+855 VAEQPDSEFKEENE

-911 SQLVS
+911 DQLVS

-945 ITNRVYFNN
+945 LAHRVYFNN

-1028 YEIDGSHRA
+1028 YELDGSHRA

-1045 GFTRI
+1045 DFTRI
-1050 TFENPGGWS
+1050 TFENPGGWG

-1066 YGNPI
+1066 YGHPI

-1084 KDSKGHFYIDLPD
+1084 KDSKGHFYIDLPE

-1130 YSKDGLK
+1130 YTKDGLK

>member
-1 MAYQSQSKRKLSK
+1 MAYQSQSKRILSK
-14 LVKKGVSISL
+14 LVKKAVGVTL
-24 ILSMFAGIEQAFAI
+24 ILSMFAGIEQAFTI

-58 GTILHAWCWSFN
+58 GTVLHAWCWSFN

-105 TEQWYYHYQPTAY
+105 TNQWYYHYQPTAY

-152 HTTSDYKK
+152 HTTSEYSK
-160 VSSEITSITKWNR
+160 VSSEIKSINNWTHGADRISNWN
-173 GNNEIENW
+173 
-181 KSRWEVTQKSLL
+181 SREEVTQKSLL
-193 GLWEWNTQ
+193 GLWELNTQ

-211 FLKNAVADGAD
+211 FLKNAVSDGAD

-232 ELPGEYPNEFGS
+232 ELPGEYPNQYGS
-244 NFWNVILNNGTEF
+244 NFWNVILNNGSEF

-279 TASQYGHSIRDML
+279 TASQYGHSIREIL
-292 RNRNVHAGNLG
+292 RNRNANAGNLG
-303 NYQAGVDPSK
+303 NYRAGVDPSK

-323 YANGKTDSESESAWM
+323 YANGNTDSESESAWM

-366 GGNGVRFPEK
+366 GGKGVRFPEQ

-415 TTVAMIER
+415 TNVAMIER

-450 YKDQISGKTYTVS
+450 FKDQISGKTYTVS

-473 RSVLVLTNGESFDN
+473 RSVLVLTKGESFDD

-493 QGYQE
+493 QGYKE
-498 GSHTFLTDTLNL
+498 GIHTFLKDTLNL

-546 GETVTVTLSAKNTKG
+546 GETVTVTLSAKNAKG
-561 QTVQSVYRFTKEDP
+561 ETVQSVYRFTKEDP
-575 NANTTIY
+575 NAN
-582 FDNPENW
+582 
-589 NQVYAYMYSG
+589 
-599 ADTVLLNKWPG
+599 
-610 TAMSKDSATGYY
+610 
-622 TITVPNSFIS
+622 
-632 KGAKVLFTNNQGAQY
+632 
-647 PQNVGFEVNSNGLY
+647 
-661 SRDGF
+661 
-666 VKVVE
+666 
-671 KQITEPAVLGLK
+671 
-683 DQTTTEITITD
+683 
-694 AIELILQA
+694 
-702 SHVTD
+702 
-707 ATYQM
+707 
-712 NDGDAVSF
+712 
-720 NDGDKLTLG
+720 
-729 QDLKNGESLRL
+729 
-740 TLSAK
+740 
-745 DSAGKLVTKVYSITK
+745 
-760 KVEEPATQTTIRFEN
+760 TTIRFEN

-799 GTKMEKDG
+799 GTKMEKDC
-807 TGLFAVTLPTS
+807 TGLLAITLPIS

-831 KGAQYPQSVGFEF
+831 KGAQYPQSLGFEF

-855 VAEQPASEFKEESE
+855 VAEQPDSEFKEENE

-911 SQLVS
+911 DQLVS

-945 ITNRVYFNN
+945 LAHRVYFNN

-1028 YEIDGSHRA
+1028 YELDGSHRA

-1045 GFTRI
+1045 DFTRI
-1050 TFENPGGWS
+1050 TFENPGGWG

-1066 YGNPI
+1066 YGHPI

-1084 KDSKGHFYIDLPD
+1084 KDSKGHFYIDLPE

-1130 YSKDGLK
+1130 YTKDGLK

>member
-1 MAYQSQSKRKLSK
+1 MILSFCNRLHLANDLILKKRRVLIPLQLIARFKVINCRYIFSRKCERFLIIFYEVYMAYQSQSKRILSK
-14 LVKKGVSISL
+14 LVKKAVGVTL
-24 ILSMFAGIEQAFAI
+24 ILSMFAGIEQAFTI

-58 GTILHAWCWSFN
+58 GTVLHAWCWSFN

-105 TEQWYYHYQPTAY
+105 TNQWYYHYQPTAY

-152 HTTSDYKK
+152 HTTSDYSK
-160 VSSEITSITKWNR
+160 VSSETKSINNWTHGADRISNWN
-173 GNNEIENW
+173 
-181 KSRWEVTQKSLL
+181 SREEVTQKSLL
-193 GLWEWNTQ
+193 GLWELNTQ
-201 NPEVQQYLLK
+201 NSEVQQYLLK
-211 FLKNAVADGAD
+211 FLKNAVSDGAD

-232 ELPGEYPNEFGS
+232 ELPGEYPNQYGS
-244 NFWNVILNNGTEF
+244 NFWNVILNNGSEF

-279 TASQYGHSIRDML
+279 TASQYGHSIREIL
-292 RNRNVHAGNLG
+292 RNRNANAGNLG
-303 NYQAGVDPSK
+303 NYRAGVDPSK

-323 YANGKTDSESESAWM
+323 YANGNTDSESESAWM

-366 GGNGVRFPEK
+366 GGKGVRFPEQ

-415 TTVAMIER
+415 TNVAMIER

-450 YKDQISGKTYTVS
+450 YKDQISGKIYTVS

-473 RSVLVLTNGESFDN
+473 RSVLVLTKGESFDD

-493 QGYQE
+493 QGYKE
-498 GSHTFLTDTLNL
+498 GIHTFLKDTLNL

-546 GETVTVTLSAKNTKG
+546 GETVTVTLSAKNAKG
-561 QTVQSVYRFTKEDP
+561 ETVQSVYRFTKEDP
-575 NANTTIY
+575 NAN
-582 FDNPENW
+582 
-589 NQVYAYMYSG
+589 
-599 ADTVLLNKWPG
+599 
-610 TAMSKDSATGYY
+610 
-622 TITVPNSFIS
+622 
-632 KGAKVLFTNNQGAQY
+632 
-647 PQNVGFEVNSNGLY
+647 
-661 SRDGF
+661 
-666 VKVVE
+666 
-671 KQITEPAVLGLK
+671 
-683 DQTTTEITITD
+683 
-694 AIELILQA
+694 
-702 SHVTD
+702 
-707 ATYQM
+707 
-712 NDGDAVSF
+712 
-720 NDGDKLTLG
+720 
-729 QDLKNGESLRL
+729 
-740 TLSAK
+740 
-745 DSAGKLVTKVYSITK
+745 
-760 KVEEPATQTTIRFEN
+760 TTIRFEN

-807 TGLFAVTLPTS
+807 TGLLAITLPIS

-831 KGAQYPQSVGFEF
+831 KGAQYPQSLGFEF

-855 VAEQPASEFKEESE
+855 VAEQPDSEFKEENE

-911 SQLVS
+911 DQLVS

-945 ITNRVYFNN
+945 IAHRVYFNN

-1028 YEIDGSHRA
+1028 YELDGSHRA

-1045 GFTRI
+1045 DFTRI
-1050 TFENPGGWS
+1050 TFENPGGWG

-1066 YGNPI
+1066 YGHPI

-1084 KDSKGHFYIDLPD
+1084 KDSKGHFYIDLPE

-1130 YSKDGLK
+1130 YTKDGLK

>member
-1 MAYQSQSKRKLSK
+1 MAYQSQSKRILSK
-14 LVKKGVSISL
+14 LVKKAVSVTL
-24 ILSMFAGIEQAFAI
+24 VLSMFAGIEQAFTI

-58 GTILHAWCWSFN
+58 GTVLHAWCWSFN
-70 AIKENMA
+70 SIKENMA

-152 HTTSDYKK
+152 HTTSDYNAI
-160 VSSEITSITKWNR
+160 SSEVKSIPKWTHGNTK
-173 GNNEIENW
+173 IENW
-181 KSRWEVTQKSLL
+181 GSRWDVTQNSLL
-193 GLWEWNTQ
+193 QLWEWNTQ

-244 NFWNVILNNGTEF
+244 NFWNVILNNGSEF

-279 TASQYGHSIRDML
+279 TASQYGHSIREIL
-292 RNRNVHAGNLG
+292 RNRNANAGNLG

-323 YANGKTDSESESAWM
+323 YANGKNDSESESAWM

-366 GGNGVRFPEK
+366 GGNGKRFPEK

-415 TTVAMIER
+415 TNVAMIER

-450 YKDQISGKTYTVS
+450 YTDQISGKTYTVS

-473 RSVLVLTNGESFDN
+473 RSVLVLTKGDDN

-546 GETVTVTLSAKNTKG
+546 GETVTVTLSAKNAKG
-561 QTVQSVYRFTKEDP
+561 ETVQSVYRFTKEDP
-575 NANTTIY
+575 NAN
-582 FDNPENW
+582 
-589 NQVYAYMYSG
+589 
-599 ADTVLLNKWPG
+599 
-610 TAMSKDSATGYY
+610 
-622 TITVPNSFIS
+622 
-632 KGAKVLFTNNQGAQY
+632 
-647 PQNVGFEVNSNGLY
+647 
-661 SRDGF
+661 
-666 VKVVE
+666 
-671 KQITEPAVLGLK
+671 
-683 DQTTTEITITD
+683 
-694 AIELILQA
+694 
-702 SHVTD
+702 
-707 ATYQM
+707 
-712 NDGDAVSF
+712 
-720 NDGDKLTLG
+720 
-729 QDLKNGESLRL
+729 
-740 TLSAK
+740 
-745 DSAGKLVTKVYSITK
+745 
-760 KVEEPATQTTIRFEN
+760 TTIRFEN

-782 FVYMYNAKGEKL
+782 FVYMYNAKGDKL

-807 TGLFAVTLPTS
+807 TGLLAITLPIS

-831 KGAQYPQSVGFEF
+831 KGAQYPQSLGFEF

-855 VAEQPASEFKEESE
+855 VPEKPKSEFKEENE

-911 SQLVS
+911 DQLVS

-935 GTKVPDIEQQ
+935 GTKVSNIEQK
-945 ITNRVYFNN
+945 IAHRVYFNN

-1028 YEIDGSHRA
+1028 YELDGSHRA

-1045 GFTRI
+1045 DFTRI
-1050 TFENPGGWS
+1050 TFENPGGWG

-1071 QMPLGAWPGQAML
+1071 QLPLGAWPGQAML
-1084 KDSKGHFYIDLPD
+1084 KDSKGHFYIDLPE

-1130 YSKDGLK
+1130 YTKDGLK

>member
-1 MAYQSQSKRKLSK
+1 MAYQSQSKRILSK
-14 LVKKGVSISL
+14 LVKKAVGVTL
-24 ILSMFAGIEQAFAI
+24 ILSMFAGIEQAFTI

-58 GTILHAWCWSFN
+58 GTVLHAWCWSFN

-105 TEQWYYHYQPTAY
+105 TNQWYYHYQPTAY

-152 HTTSDYKK
+152 HTTSDYSK
-160 VSSEITSITKWNR
+160 VSSEIKSINNWTHGADRISNWN
-173 GNNEIENW
+173 
-181 KSRWEVTQKSLL
+181 SREEVTQKSLL
-193 GLWEWNTQ
+193 GLWELNTQ

-211 FLKNAVADGAD
+211 FLKNAVSDGAD

-232 ELPGEYPNEFGS
+232 ELPGEYPNQYGS
-244 NFWNVILNNGTEF
+244 NFWNVILNNGSEF

-279 TASQYGHSIRDML
+279 TASQYGHSIRETL
-292 RNRNVHAGNLG
+292 RNRNANAGNLG
-303 NYQAGVDPSK
+303 NYRAGVDPSK

-323 YANGKTDSESESAWM
+323 YANGNTDSESESAWM

-366 GGNGVRFPEK
+366 GGNGVRFPEQ

-415 TTVAMIER
+415 TNVAMIER

-473 RSVLVLTNGESFDN
+473 RSVLVLTKGESFDD

-517 SEATYSVNNGAPIK
+517 SGATYSVNNGAPIK

-546 GETVTVTLSAKNTKG
+546 GETVTVTLSAKNAKG
-561 QTVQSVYRFTKEDP
+561 ETVQSVYRFTKEDP
-575 NANTTIY
+575 NAN
-582 FDNPENW
+582 
-589 NQVYAYMYSG
+589 
-599 ADTVLLNKWPG
+599 
-610 TAMSKDSATGYY
+610 
-622 TITVPNSFIS
+622 
-632 KGAKVLFTNNQGAQY
+632 
-647 PQNVGFEVNSNGLY
+647 
-661 SRDGF
+661 
-666 VKVVE
+666 
-671 KQITEPAVLGLK
+671 
-683 DQTTTEITITD
+683 
-694 AIELILQA
+694 
-702 SHVTD
+702 
-707 ATYQM
+707 
-712 NDGDAVSF
+712 
-720 NDGDKLTLG
+720 
-729 QDLKNGESLRL
+729 
-740 TLSAK
+740 
-745 DSAGKLVTKVYSITK
+745 
-760 KVEEPATQTTIRFEN
+760 TTIRFEN

-807 TGLFAVTLPTS
+807 TGLLAITLPIS

-831 KGAQYPQSVGFEF
+831 KGAQYPQSLGFEF

-855 VAEQPASEFKEESE
+855 VPEKPKSEFKEENE

-911 SQLVS
+911 DQLVS

-945 ITNRVYFNN
+945 IAHRVYFNN

-1028 YEIDGSHRA
+1028 YELDGSHRA

-1045 GFTRI
+1045 DFTRI
-1050 TFENPGGWS
+1050 TFENPGGWG

-1071 QMPLGAWPGQAML
+1071 QLPLGAWPGQAML
-1084 KDSKGHFYIDLPD
+1084 KDSKGHFYIDLPE

-1130 YSKDGLK
+1130 YTKDGLK

>member
-1 MAYQSQSKRKLSK
+1 MILSFCNRLHLANDLIMKERRVLIPLQLIARFKVINCRYIFSRKCERFLIIFYEVYMAYQSQSKRILSK
-14 LVKKGVSISL
+14 LVKKAVGVTL
-24 ILSMFAGIEQAFAI
+24 ILSMFAGIEQAFTI

-58 GTILHAWCWSFN
+58 GTVLHAWCWSFN

-105 TEQWYYHYQPTAY
+105 TNQWYYHYQPTAY

-152 HTTSDYKK
+152 HTTSDYSK
-160 VSSEITSITKWNR
+160 VSSEIKSINNWTHGADRISNWN
-173 GNNEIENW
+173 
-181 KSRWEVTQKSLL
+181 SREEVTQKSLL
-193 GLWEWNTQ
+193 GLWELNTQ

-211 FLKNAVADGAD
+211 FLKNAVSDGAD

-232 ELPGEYPNEFGS
+232 ELPGEYPNQYGS
-244 NFWNVILNNGTEF
+244 NFWNVILNNGSEF

-279 TASQYGHSIRDML
+279 TASQYGHSIREIL
-292 RNRNVHAGNLG
+292 RNRNANAGNLG
-303 NYQAGVDPSK
+303 NYRAGVDPSK

-323 YANGKTDSESESAWM
+323 YANGNTDSESESAWM

-366 GGNGVRFPEK
+366 GGKGVRFPEQ

-415 TTVAMIER
+415 TNVAMIER

-473 RSVLVLTNGESFDN
+473 RSVLVLTKGESFDD

-493 QGYQE
+493 QGYKE
-498 GSHTFLTDTLNL
+498 GIHTFLKDTLNL

-546 GETVTVTLSAKNTKG
+546 GETVTVTLSAKNAKG
-561 QTVQSVYRFTKEDP
+561 ETVQSVYRFTKEDP
-575 NANTTIY
+575 NAN
-582 FDNPENW
+582 
-589 NQVYAYMYSG
+589 
-599 ADTVLLNKWPG
+599 
-610 TAMSKDSATGYY
+610 
-622 TITVPNSFIS
+622 
-632 KGAKVLFTNNQGAQY
+632 
-647 PQNVGFEVNSNGLY
+647 
-661 SRDGF
+661 
-666 VKVVE
+666 
-671 KQITEPAVLGLK
+671 
-683 DQTTTEITITD
+683 
-694 AIELILQA
+694 
-702 SHVTD
+702 
-707 ATYQM
+707 
-712 NDGDAVSF
+712 
-720 NDGDKLTLG
+720 
-729 QDLKNGESLRL
+729 
-740 TLSAK
+740 
-745 DSAGKLVTKVYSITK
+745 
-760 KVEEPATQTTIRFEN
+760 TTIRFEN

-807 TGLFAVTLPTS
+807 TGLLAITLPIS

-831 KGAQYPQSVGFEF
+831 KGAQYPQSLGFEF

-855 VAEQPASEFKEESE
+855 VAEQPDSEFKEENE

-911 SQLVS
+911 DQLVS

-945 ITNRVYFNN
+945 IAHRVYFNN

-1028 YEIDGSHRA
+1028 YELDGSHRA

-1045 GFTRI
+1045 DFTRI
-1050 TFENPGGWS
+1050 TFENPGGWG

-1066 YGNPI
+1066 YGHPI

-1084 KDSKGHFYIDLPD
+1084 KDSKGHFYIDLPE

-1130 YSKDGLK
+1130 YTKDGLK

>member
-1 MAYQSQSKRKLSK
+1 MILSFCNRLHLANDLILKERRVLIPLQLIARFKVINCRYIFSRKCERFLIIFYEVYMAYQSQSKRILSK
-14 LVKKGVSISL
+14 LVKKAVGVTL
-24 ILSMFAGIEQAFAI
+24 ILSMFAGIEQAFTI

-58 GTILHAWCWSFN
+58 GTVLHAWCWSFN

-105 TEQWYYHYQPTAY
+105 TNQWYYHYQPTAY

-152 HTTSDYKK
+152 HTTSEYSK
-160 VSSEITSITKWNR
+160 VSSEIKSINNWTHGADRISNWN
-173 GNNEIENW
+173 
-181 KSRWEVTQKSLL
+181 SREEVTQKSLL
-193 GLWEWNTQ
+193 GLWELNTQ

-211 FLKNAVADGAD
+211 FLKNAVSDGAD

-232 ELPGEYPNEFGS
+232 ELPGEYPNQYGS
-244 NFWNVILNNGTEF
+244 NFWNVILNNGSEF

-279 TASQYGHSIRDML
+279 TASQYGHSIREIL
-292 RNRNVHAGNLG
+292 RNRNANAGNLG
-303 NYQAGVDPSK
+303 NYRAGVDPSK

-323 YANGKTDSESESAWM
+323 YANGNTDSESESAWM

-366 GGNGVRFPEK
+366 GGKGVRFPEQ

-415 TTVAMIER
+415 TNVAMIER

-450 YKDQISGKTYTVS
+450 YKDQISGKIYTVS

-473 RSVLVLTNGESFDN
+473 RSVLVLTKGESFDD

-493 QGYQE
+493 QGYKE
-498 GSHTFLTDTLNL
+498 GIHTFLKDTLNL

-546 GETVTVTLSAKNTKG
+546 GETVTVTLSAKNAKG
-561 QTVQSVYRFTKEDP
+561 ETVQSVYRFTKEDP
-575 NANTTIY
+575 NAN
-582 FDNPENW
+582 
-589 NQVYAYMYSG
+589 
-599 ADTVLLNKWPG
+599 
-610 TAMSKDSATGYY
+610 
-622 TITVPNSFIS
+622 
-632 KGAKVLFTNNQGAQY
+632 
-647 PQNVGFEVNSNGLY
+647 
-661 SRDGF
+661 
-666 VKVVE
+666 
-671 KQITEPAVLGLK
+671 
-683 DQTTTEITITD
+683 
-694 AIELILQA
+694 
-702 SHVTD
+702 
-707 ATYQM
+707 
-712 NDGDAVSF
+712 
-720 NDGDKLTLG
+720 
-729 QDLKNGESLRL
+729 
-740 TLSAK
+740 
-745 DSAGKLVTKVYSITK
+745 
-760 KVEEPATQTTIRFEN
+760 TTIRFEN

-807 TGLFAVTLPTS
+807 TGLLAITLPIS

-831 KGAQYPQSVGFEF
+831 KGAQYPQSLGFEF

-855 VAEQPASEFKEESE
+855 VAEQPDSEFKEENE

-911 SQLVS
+911 DQLVS

-945 ITNRVYFNN
+945 LAHRVYFNN

-1028 YEIDGSHRA
+1028 YELDGSHRA

-1045 GFTRI
+1045 DFTRI
-1050 TFENPGGWS
+1050 TFENPGGWG

-1066 YGNPI
+1066 YGHPI

-1084 KDSKGHFYIDLPD
+1084 KDSKGHFYIDLPE

-1130 YSKDGLK
+1130 YTKDGLK

>member
-1 MAYQSQSKRKLSK
+1 MAYQSQSKRILSK
-14 LVKKGVSISL
+14 LVKKAVSVTL
-24 ILSMFAGIEQAFAI
+24 VLSMFAGIEQAFTI

-58 GTILHAWCWSFN
+58 GTVLHAWCWSFN
-70 AIKENMA
+70 SIKENMA

-152 HTTSDYKK
+152 HTTSDYNAI
-160 VSSEITSITKWNR
+160 SSEVKSIPKWTH
-173 GNNEIENW
+173 GNTLVENW
-181 KSRWEVTQKSLL
+181 GSRWDVTQNSLL
-193 GLWEWNTQ
+193 QLWEWNTQ

-244 NFWNVILNNGTEF
+244 NFWNVILNNGSEF

-279 TASQYGHSIRDML
+279 TASQYGHSIREIL
-292 RNRNVHAGNLG
+292 RNRNANAGNLG

-366 GGNGVRFPEK
+366 GGNGKRFPEQ

-415 TTVAMIER
+415 TNVAMIER

-450 YKDQISGKTYTVS
+450 YTDQISGKTYTVS

-473 RSVLVLTNGESFDN
+473 RSVLVLTKGDDN

-546 GETVTVTLSAKNTKG
+546 GETVTVTLSAKNAKG
-561 QTVQSVYRFTKEDP
+561 ETVQSVYRFTKEDP
-575 NANTTIY
+575 NAN
-582 FDNPENW
+582 
-589 NQVYAYMYSG
+589 
-599 ADTVLLNKWPG
+599 
-610 TAMSKDSATGYY
+610 
-622 TITVPNSFIS
+622 
-632 KGAKVLFTNNQGAQY
+632 
-647 PQNVGFEVNSNGLY
+647 
-661 SRDGF
+661 
-666 VKVVE
+666 
-671 KQITEPAVLGLK
+671 
-683 DQTTTEITITD
+683 
-694 AIELILQA
+694 
-702 SHVTD
+702 
-707 ATYQM
+707 
-712 NDGDAVSF
+712 
-720 NDGDKLTLG
+720 
-729 QDLKNGESLRL
+729 
-740 TLSAK
+740 
-745 DSAGKLVTKVYSITK
+745 
-760 KVEEPATQTTIRFEN
+760 TTIRFEN

-782 FVYMYNAKGEKL
+782 FVYMYNAKGDKL

-807 TGLFAVTLPTS
+807 TGLLAITLPIS

-831 KGAQYPQSVGFEF
+831 KGAQYPQSLGFEF

-855 VAEQPASEFKEESE
+855 VPEKPKSEFKEENE

-911 SQLVS
+911 DQLVS

-935 GTKVPDIEQQ
+935 GTKVSNIEQK
-945 ITNRVYFNN
+945 IAHRVYFNN

-1028 YEIDGSHRA
+1028 YELDGSHRA

-1045 GFTRI
+1045 DFTRI
-1050 TFENPGGWS
+1050 TFENPGGWG

-1071 QMPLGAWPGQAML
+1071 QLPLGAWPGQAML
-1084 KDSKGHFYIDLPD
+1084 KDSKGHFYIDLPE

-1130 YSKDGLK
+1130 YTKDGLK

>member
-1 MAYQSQSKRKLSK
+1 MILSFCNRLHLANDLILKKRRVLIPLQLIARFKVINCRYIFSRKCERFLIIFYEVYMAYQSQSKRILSK
-14 LVKKGVSISL
+14 LVKKAVGVTL
-24 ILSMFAGIEQAFAI
+24 ILSMFAGIEQAFTI

-58 GTILHAWCWSFN
+58 GTVLHAWCWSFN

-105 TEQWYYHYQPTAY
+105 TNQWYYHYQPTAY

-152 HTTSDYKK
+152 HTTSDYSK
-160 VSSEITSITKWNR
+160 VSSEIKSINNWTHGADRISNWN
-173 GNNEIENW
+173 
-181 KSRWEVTQKSLL
+181 SREEVTQKSLL
-193 GLWEWNTQ
+193 GLWELNTQ

-211 FLKNAVADGAD
+211 FLKNAVSDGAD

-232 ELPGEYPNEFGS
+232 ELPGEYPNQYGS
-244 NFWNVILNNGTEF
+244 NFWNVILNNGSEF

-279 TASQYGHSIRDML
+279 TASQYGHSIREIL
-292 RNRNVHAGNLG
+292 RNRNANAGNLG
-303 NYQAGVDPSK
+303 NYRAGVDPSK

-323 YANGKTDSESESAWM
+323 YANGNTDSESESAWM

-366 GGNGVRFPEK
+366 GGKGVRFPEQ

-415 TTVAMIER
+415 TNVAMIER

-450 YKDQISGKTYTVS
+450 YKDQISGKIYTVS

-473 RSVLVLTNGESFDN
+473 RSVLVLTKGESFDD

-493 QGYQE
+493 QGYKE
-498 GSHTFLTDTLNL
+498 GIHTFLKDTLNL

-546 GETVTVTLSAKNTKG
+546 GETVTVTLSAKNAKG
-561 QTVQSVYRFTKEDP
+561 ETVQSVYRFTKEDP
-575 NANTTIY
+575 NANTTI
-582 FDNPENW
+582 
-589 NQVYAYMYSG
+589 
-599 ADTVLLNKWPG
+599 
-610 TAMSKDSATGYY
+610 
-622 TITVPNSFIS
+622 
-632 KGAKVLFTNNQGAQY
+632 
-647 PQNVGFEVNSNGLY
+647 
-661 SRDGF
+661 
-666 VKVVE
+666 
-671 KQITEPAVLGLK
+671 
-683 DQTTTEITITD
+683 
-694 AIELILQA
+694 
-702 SHVTD
+702 
-707 ATYQM
+707 
-712 NDGDAVSF
+712 
-720 NDGDKLTLG
+720 
-729 QDLKNGESLRL
+729 
-740 TLSAK
+740 
-745 DSAGKLVTKVYSITK
+745 
-760 KVEEPATQTTIRFEN
+760 RFEN
-775 PDKWTDV
+775 PDKLTDV

-807 TGLFAVTLPTS
+807 TGLLAITLPIS

-831 KGAQYPQSVGFEF
+831 KGAQYPQSLGFEF

-855 VAEQPASEFKEESE
+855 VAEQPDSEFKEENE

-911 SQLVS
+911 DQLVS

-945 ITNRVYFNN
+945 LAHRVYFNN

-1028 YEIDGSHRA
+1028 YELDGSHRA

-1045 GFTRI
+1045 DFTRI
-1050 TFENPGGWS
+1050 TFENPGGWG

-1066 YGNPI
+1066 YGHPI

-1084 KDSKGHFYIDLPD
+1084 KDSKGHFYIDLPE

-1130 YSKDGLK
+1130 YTKDGLK

>member
-1 MAYQSQSKRKLSK
+1 MAYQSQSKRILSK
-14 LVKKGVSISL
+14 LVKKAVGVTL
-24 ILSMFAGIEQAFAI
+24 ILSMFAGIEQAFTI

-58 GTILHAWCWSFN
+58 GTVLHAWCWSFN

-105 TEQWYYHYQPTAY
+105 TNQWYYHYQPTAY

-152 HTTSDYKK
+152 HTTSDYSK
-160 VSSEITSITKWNR
+160 VSSEIKSINNWTHGADRISNWN
-173 GNNEIENW
+173 
-181 KSRWEVTQKSLL
+181 SREEVTQKSLL
-193 GLWEWNTQ
+193 GLWELNTQ

-211 FLKNAVADGAD
+211 FLKNAVSDGAD

-232 ELPGEYPNEFGS
+232 ELPGEYPNQYGS
-244 NFWNVILNNGTEF
+244 NFWNVILNNGSEF

-279 TASQYGHSIRDML
+279 TASQYGHSIREIL
-292 RNRNVHAGNLG
+292 RNRNANAGNLG
-303 NYQAGVDPSK
+303 NYRAGVDPSK

-323 YANGKTDSESESAWM
+323 YANGNTDSESESAWM

-366 GGNGVRFPEK
+366 GGKGVRFPEQ

-415 TTVAMIER
+415 TNVAMIER

-450 YKDQISGKTYTVS
+450 YKDQISGKIYTVS

-473 RSVLVLTNGESFDN
+473 RSVLVLTKGESFDD

-493 QGYQE
+493 QGYKE
-498 GSHTFLTDTLNL
+498 GIHTFLKDTLNL

-546 GETVTVTLSAKNTKG
+546 GETVTVTLSAKNAKG
-561 QTVQSVYRFTKEDP
+561 ETVQSVYRFTKEDP
-575 NANTTIY
+575 NAN
-582 FDNPENW
+582 
-589 NQVYAYMYSG
+589 
-599 ADTVLLNKWPG
+599 
-610 TAMSKDSATGYY
+610 
-622 TITVPNSFIS
+622 
-632 KGAKVLFTNNQGAQY
+632 
-647 PQNVGFEVNSNGLY
+647 
-661 SRDGF
+661 
-666 VKVVE
+666 
-671 KQITEPAVLGLK
+671 
-683 DQTTTEITITD
+683 
-694 AIELILQA
+694 
-702 SHVTD
+702 
-707 ATYQM
+707 
-712 NDGDAVSF
+712 
-720 NDGDKLTLG
+720 
-729 QDLKNGESLRL
+729 
-740 TLSAK
+740 
-745 DSAGKLVTKVYSITK
+745 
-760 KVEEPATQTTIRFEN
+760 TTIRFEN

-807 TGLFAVTLPTS
+807 TGLLAITLPIS

-831 KGAQYPQSVGFEF
+831 KGAQYPQSLGFEF

-855 VAEQPASEFKEESE
+855 VAEQPDSEFKEENE

-911 SQLVS
+911 DQLVS

-945 ITNRVYFNN
+945 IAHRVYFNN

-1000 KVIFNNPDTK
+1000 KVIFNNPVTK

-1028 YEIDGSHRA
+1028 YELDGSHRA

-1045 GFTRI
+1045 DFTRI
-1050 TFENPGGWS
+1050 TFENPGGWG

-1084 KDSKGHFYIDLPD
+1084 KDSKGHFYIDLPE

-1130 YSKDGLK
+1130 YTKDGLK

>member
-1 MAYQSQSKRKLSK
+1 MAYQSQSKRILSK
-14 LVKKGVSISL
+14 LVKKAVGVTL
-24 ILSMFAGIEQAFAI
+24 ILSMFAGIEQAFTI

-58 GTILHAWCWSFN
+58 GTVLHAWCWSFN

-105 TEQWYYHYQPTAY
+105 TNQWYYHYQPTAY

-152 HTTSDYKK
+152 HTTSDYSK
-160 VSSEITSITKWNR
+160 VSSEIKSINNWTHGADRISNWN
-173 GNNEIENW
+173 
-181 KSRWEVTQKSLL
+181 SREEVTQKSLL
-193 GLWEWNTQ
+193 GLWELNTQ

-211 FLKNAVADGAD
+211 FLKNAVSDGAD

-232 ELPGEYPNEFGS
+232 ELPGEYPNQYGS
-244 NFWNVILNNGTEF
+244 NFWNVILNNGSEF

-279 TASQYGHSIRDML
+279 TASQYGHSIREIL
-292 RNRNVHAGNLG
+292 RNRNANAGNLG
-303 NYQAGVDPSK
+303 NYRAGVDPSK

-323 YANGKTDSESESAWM
+323 YANGNTDSESESAWM

-366 GGNGVRFPEK
+366 GGKGVRFPEQ

-415 TTVAMIER
+415 TNVAMIER

-473 RSVLVLTNGESFDN
+473 RSVLVLTKGESFDD

-493 QGYQE
+493 QGYKE
-498 GSHTFLTDTLNL
+498 GIHTFLKDTLNL

-546 GETVTVTLSAKNTKG
+546 GETVTVTLSAKNAKG
-561 QTVQSVYRFTKEDP
+561 ETVQSVYRFTKEDP
-575 NANTTIY
+575 NAN
-582 FDNPENW
+582 
-589 NQVYAYMYSG
+589 
-599 ADTVLLNKWPG
+599 
-610 TAMSKDSATGYY
+610 
-622 TITVPNSFIS
+622 
-632 KGAKVLFTNNQGAQY
+632 
-647 PQNVGFEVNSNGLY
+647 
-661 SRDGF
+661 
-666 VKVVE
+666 
-671 KQITEPAVLGLK
+671 
-683 DQTTTEITITD
+683 
-694 AIELILQA
+694 
-702 SHVTD
+702 
-707 ATYQM
+707 
-712 NDGDAVSF
+712 
-720 NDGDKLTLG
+720 
-729 QDLKNGESLRL
+729 
-740 TLSAK
+740 
-745 DSAGKLVTKVYSITK
+745 
-760 KVEEPATQTTIRFEN
+760 TTIRFEN

-799 GTKMEKDG
+799 GTKMEKDC
-807 TGLFAVTLPTS
+807 TGLLAITLPIS

-831 KGAQYPQSVGFEF
+831 KGSQYPQSLGFDF

-855 VAEQPASEFKEESE
+855 VAEQPDSEFKEENE

-911 SQLVS
+911 DQLVS

-945 ITNRVYFNN
+945 IAHRVYFNN

-1028 YEIDGSHRA
+1028 YELDGSHRA

-1045 GFTRI
+1045 DFTRI
-1050 TFENPGGWS
+1050 TFENPGGWG

-1066 YGNPI
+1066 YGHPI

-1084 KDSKGHFYIDLPD
+1084 KDSKGHFYIDLPE

-1130 YSKDGLK
+1130 YTKDGLK

>member
-1 MAYQSQSKRKLSK
+1 MAYQSQSKRILSK
-14 LVKKGVSISL
+14 LVKKAVGVTL
-24 ILSMFAGIEQAFAI
+24 ILSMFAGIEQAFTI

-58 GTILHAWCWSFN
+58 GTVLHAWCWSFN

-105 TEQWYYHYQPTAY
+105 TNQWYYHYQPTAY

-152 HTTSDYKK
+152 HTTSDYSK
-160 VSSEITSITKWNR
+160 VSSEIKSINNWTHGADRISNWN
-173 GNNEIENW
+173 
-181 KSRWEVTQKSLL
+181 SREEVTQKSLL
-193 GLWEWNTQ
+193 GLWELNTQ

-211 FLKNAVADGAD
+211 FLKNAVSDGAD

-232 ELPGEYPNEFGS
+232 ELPGEYPNQYGS
-244 NFWNVILNNGTEF
+244 NFWNVILNNGSEF

-279 TASQYGHSIRDML
+279 TASQYGHSIREIL
-292 RNRNVHAGNLG
+292 RNRNANAGNLG
-303 NYQAGVDPSK
+303 NYRAGVDPSK

-323 YANGKTDSESESAWM
+323 YANGDTDRDSESAWM

-366 GGNGVRFPEK
+366 GGNGKRFPEQ
-376 TKIGDAG
+376 TKLGDAG

-415 TTVAMIER
+415 TNVAMIER

-437 KSLNTETKLANGT
+437 KSLITETKLANGT
-450 YKDQISGKTYTVS
+450 YTDQISGKTYTVS
-463 NGRLSGSIAR
+463 NGRLNGSIAR
-473 RSVLVLTNGESFDN
+473 RSVLVLTKGDDN
-487 LASLSV
+487 LASLSI

-546 GETVTVTLSAKNTKG
+546 GETVTVTLSAKNAKG
-561 QTVQSVYRFTKEDP
+561 ETVQSVYRFTKEDP
-575 NANTTIY
+575 NAN
-582 FDNPENW
+582 
-589 NQVYAYMYSG
+589 
-599 ADTVLLNKWPG
+599 
-610 TAMSKDSATGYY
+610 
-622 TITVPNSFIS
+622 
-632 KGAKVLFTNNQGAQY
+632 
-647 PQNVGFEVNSNGLY
+647 
-661 SRDGF
+661 
-666 VKVVE
+666 
-671 KQITEPAVLGLK
+671 
-683 DQTTTEITITD
+683 
-694 AIELILQA
+694 
-702 SHVTD
+702 
-707 ATYQM
+707 
-712 NDGDAVSF
+712 
-720 NDGDKLTLG
+720 
-729 QDLKNGESLRL
+729 
-740 TLSAK
+740 
-745 DSAGKLVTKVYSITK
+745 
-760 KVEEPATQTTIRFEN
+760 TTIRFEN

-782 FVYMYNAKGEKL
+782 FVYMYNAKGDKL

-807 TGLFAVTLPTS
+807 TGLLAITLPKS

-831 KGAQYPQSVGFEF
+831 KGAQYPQSLGFEF

-855 VAEQPASEFKEESE
+855 VPGKPESKFKEENE

-911 SQLVS
+911 DQLVS

-935 GTKVPDIEQQ
+935 GTKDPDIEQR
-945 ITNRVYFNN
+945 IAHRVYFNN

-1028 YEIDGSHRA
+1028 YELDGSHRA

-1045 GFTRI
+1045 DFTRI
-1050 TFENPGGWS
+1050 TFENPGGWG

-1071 QMPLGAWPGQAML
+1071 QLPLGAWPGQAML
-1084 KDSKGHFYIDLPD
+1084 KDSKGHFYIDLPE

-1130 YSKDGLK
+1130 YTKDGLK

>member
-1 MAYQSQSKRKLSK
+1 MAYQSQSKRILSK
-14 LVKKGVSISL
+14 LVKKAVGVTL
-24 ILSMFAGIEQAFAI
+24 ILSMFAGIEQAFTI

-58 GTILHAWCWSFN
+58 GTVLHAWCWSFN

-105 TEQWYYHYQPTAY
+105 TNQWYYHYQPTAY

-152 HTTSDYKK
+152 HTTSDYSK
-160 VSSEITSITKWNR
+160 VSSEIKSINNWTHGADRISNWN
-173 GNNEIENW
+173 
-181 KSRWEVTQKSLL
+181 SREEVTQKSLL
-193 GLWEWNTQ
+193 GLWELNTQ

-211 FLKNAVADGAD
+211 FLKNAVSDGAD

-232 ELPGEYPNEFGS
+232 ELPGEYPNQYGS
-244 NFWNVILNNGTEF
+244 NFWNVILNNGSEF

-279 TASQYGHSIRDML
+279 TASQYGHSIRETL
-292 RNRNVHAGNLG
+292 RNRNANAGNLG
-303 NYQAGVDPSK
+303 NYRAGVDPSK

-323 YANGKTDSESESAWM
+323 YANGNTDSESESAWM

-366 GGNGVRFPEK
+366 GGKGVRFPEQ

-388 DPTIVAVN
+388 DPTIVTVN

-415 TTVAMIER
+415 TNVAMIER

-450 YKDQISGKTYTVS
+450 YKDQISGKIYTVS

-473 RSVLVLTNGESFDN
+473 RSVLVLTKGESFDD

-498 GSHTFLTDTLNL
+498 GIHTFLKDTLNL

-546 GETVTVTLSAKNTKG
+546 GETVTVTLSAKNAKG
-561 QTVQSVYRFTKEDP
+561 ETVQSVYRFTKEDP
-575 NANTTIY
+575 NAN
-582 FDNPENW
+582 
-589 NQVYAYMYSG
+589 
-599 ADTVLLNKWPG
+599 
-610 TAMSKDSATGYY
+610 
-622 TITVPNSFIS
+622 
-632 KGAKVLFTNNQGAQY
+632 
-647 PQNVGFEVNSNGLY
+647 
-661 SRDGF
+661 
-666 VKVVE
+666 
-671 KQITEPAVLGLK
+671 
-683 DQTTTEITITD
+683 
-694 AIELILQA
+694 
-702 SHVTD
+702 
-707 ATYQM
+707 
-712 NDGDAVSF
+712 
-720 NDGDKLTLG
+720 
-729 QDLKNGESLRL
+729 
-740 TLSAK
+740 
-745 DSAGKLVTKVYSITK
+745 
-760 KVEEPATQTTIRFEN
+760 TTIRFEN

-807 TGLFAVTLPTS
+807 TGLLAITLPIS

-831 KGAQYPQSVGFEF
+831 KGSQYPQSLGFEF

-855 VAEQPASEFKEESE
+855 VAEQPDSEFKEENE

-911 SQLVS
+911 DQLVS

-945 ITNRVYFNN
+945 LAHRVYFNN

-1028 YEIDGSHRA
+1028 YELDGSHRA

-1045 GFTRI
+1045 DFTRI
-1050 TFENPGGWS
+1050 TFENPGGWG

-1066 YGNPI
+1066 YGHPI

-1084 KDSKGHFYIDLPD
+1084 KDSKGHFYIDLPE

-1130 YSKDGLK
+1130 YTKDGLK

>member
-1 MAYQSQSKRKLSK
+1 MAYQSQSKRILSK
-14 LVKKGVSISL
+14 LVKKAVGVTL
-24 ILSMFAGIEQAFAI
+24 ILSMFAGIEQAFTI

-58 GTILHAWCWSFN
+58 GTVLHAWCWSFN

-105 TEQWYYHYQPTAY
+105 TNQWYYHYQPTAY

-152 HTTSDYKK
+152 HTTSDYSK
-160 VSSEITSITKWNR
+160 VSSEIKSINNWTHGADRISNWN
-173 GNNEIENW
+173 
-181 KSRWEVTQKSLL
+181 SREEVTQKSLL
-193 GLWEWNTQ
+193 GLWELNTQ

-211 FLKNAVADGAD
+211 FLKNAVSDGAD

-232 ELPGEYPNEFGS
+232 ELPGEYPNQYGS
-244 NFWNVILNNGTEF
+244 NFWNVILNNGSEF

-279 TASQYGHSIRDML
+279 TASQYGHSIREIL
-292 RNRNVHAGNLG
+292 RNRNANAGNLG
-303 NYQAGVDPSK
+303 NYRAGVDPSK

-323 YANGKTDSESESAWM
+323 YANGNTDSESESAWM

-366 GGNGVRFPEK
+366 GGKGVRFPEQ

-415 TTVAMIER
+415 TNVAMIER

-473 RSVLVLTNGESFDN
+473 RSVLVLTKGDDN

-546 GETVTVTLSAKNTKG
+546 GETVTVTLSAKNAKG
-561 QTVQSVYRFTKEDP
+561 ETVQSVYRFTKEDP
-575 NANTTIY
+575 NAN
-582 FDNPENW
+582 
-589 NQVYAYMYSG
+589 
-599 ADTVLLNKWPG
+599 
-610 TAMSKDSATGYY
+610 
-622 TITVPNSFIS
+622 
-632 KGAKVLFTNNQGAQY
+632 
-647 PQNVGFEVNSNGLY
+647 
-661 SRDGF
+661 
-666 VKVVE
+666 
-671 KQITEPAVLGLK
+671 
-683 DQTTTEITITD
+683 
-694 AIELILQA
+694 
-702 SHVTD
+702 
-707 ATYQM
+707 
-712 NDGDAVSF
+712 
-720 NDGDKLTLG
+720 
-729 QDLKNGESLRL
+729 
-740 TLSAK
+740 
-745 DSAGKLVTKVYSITK
+745 
-760 KVEEPATQTTIRFEN
+760 TTIRFEN

-807 TGLFAVTLPTS
+807 TGLLAITLPIS

-831 KGAQYPQSVGFEF
+831 KGAQYPQSLGFEF

-855 VAEQPASEFKEESE
+855 VAEQPDSEFKEENE

-911 SQLVS
+911 DQLVS

-945 ITNRVYFNN
+945 IAHRVYFNN

-1028 YEIDGSHRA
+1028 YELDGSHRA

-1045 GFTRI
+1045 DFTRI
-1050 TFENPGGWS
+1050 TFENPGGWG

-1066 YGNPI
+1066 YGHPI

-1084 KDSKGHFYIDLPD
+1084 KDSKGHFYIDLPE

-1130 YSKDGLK
+1130 YTKDGLK

>member
-1 MAYQSQSKRKLSK
+1 MILSFCNRLHLANDLILKKRRVLIPLQLIARFKVINCRYIFSRKCERFLIIFYEVYMAYQSQSKRILSK
-14 LVKKGVSISL
+14 LVKKAVGVTL
-24 ILSMFAGIEQAFAI
+24 ILSMFAGIEQAFTI

-58 GTILHAWCWSFN
+58 GTVLHAWCWSFN

-105 TEQWYYHYQPTAY
+105 TNQWYYHYQPTAY

-152 HTTSDYKK
+152 HTTSDYSK
-160 VSSEITSITKWNR
+160 VSSEIKSINNWTHGADRISNWN
-173 GNNEIENW
+173 
-181 KSRWEVTQKSLL
+181 SREEVTQKSLL
-193 GLWEWNTQ
+193 GLWELNTQ

-211 FLKNAVADGAD
+211 FLKNAVSDGAD

-232 ELPGEYPNEFGS
+232 ELPGEYPNQYGS
-244 NFWNVILNNGTEF
+244 NFWNVILNNGSEF

-279 TASQYGHSIRDML
+279 TASQYGHSIREIL
-292 RNRNVHAGNLG
+292 RNRNANAGNLG
-303 NYQAGVDPSK
+303 NYRAGVDPSK

-323 YANGKTDSESESAWM
+323 YANGNTDSESESAWM

-366 GGNGVRFPEK
+366 GGKGVRFPEQ

-415 TTVAMIER
+415 TNVAMIER

-450 YKDQISGKTYTVS
+450 YKDQISGKIYTVS

-473 RSVLVLTNGESFDN
+473 RSVLVLTKGESFDD

-493 QGYQE
+493 QGYKE
-498 GSHTFLTDTLNL
+498 GIHTFLKDTLNL

-546 GETVTVTLSAKNTKG
+546 GETVTVTLSAKNAKG
-561 QTVQSVYRFTKEDP
+561 ETVQSVYRFTKEDP
-575 NANTTIY
+575 NAN
-582 FDNPENW
+582 
-589 NQVYAYMYSG
+589 
-599 ADTVLLNKWPG
+599 
-610 TAMSKDSATGYY
+610 
-622 TITVPNSFIS
+622 
-632 KGAKVLFTNNQGAQY
+632 
-647 PQNVGFEVNSNGLY
+647 
-661 SRDGF
+661 
-666 VKVVE
+666 
-671 KQITEPAVLGLK
+671 
-683 DQTTTEITITD
+683 
-694 AIELILQA
+694 
-702 SHVTD
+702 
-707 ATYQM
+707 
-712 NDGDAVSF
+712 
-720 NDGDKLTLG
+720 
-729 QDLKNGESLRL
+729 
-740 TLSAK
+740 
-745 DSAGKLVTKVYSITK
+745 
-760 KVEEPATQTTIRFEN
+760 TTIRFEN

-807 TGLFAVTLPTS
+807 TGLLAITLPIS

-831 KGAQYPQSVGFEF
+831 KGAQYPRSLGFEF

-855 VAEQPASEFKEESE
+855 VAEQPDSEFKEENE

-911 SQLVS
+911 DQLVS

-945 ITNRVYFNN
+945 LAHRVYFNN

-1028 YEIDGSHRA
+1028 YELDGSHRA

-1045 GFTRI
+1045 DFTRI
-1050 TFENPGGWS
+1050 TFENPGGWG

-1066 YGNPI
+1066 YGHPI

-1084 KDSKGHFYIDLPD
+1084 KDSKGHFYIDLPE

-1130 YSKDGLK
+1130 YTKDGLK

>member
-1 MAYQSQSKRKLSK
+1 
-14 LVKKGVSISL
+14 
-24 ILSMFAGIEQAFAI
+24 
-38 TSVNGE
+38 
-44 TIVASSNQQVSMKD
+44 
-58 GTILHAWCWSFN
+58 
-70 AIKENMA
+70 
-77 AIKEAGYTSVQT
+77 
-89 SPINAVVVGN
+89 
-99 GGDKKF
+99 
-105 TEQWYYHYQPTAY
+105 
-118 TIGNYQLGTEAEFIE
+118 
-133 MNRVAEQYG
+133 
-142 IKIIVDAVLN
+142 
-152 HTTSDYKK
+152 
-160 VSSEITSITKWNR
+160 
-173 GNNEIENW
+173 
-181 KSRWEVTQKSLL
+181 
-193 GLWEWNTQ
+193 
-201 NPEVQQYLLK
+201 
-211 FLKNAVADGAD
+211 
-222 GFRYDAAKHI
+222 
-232 ELPGEYPNEFGS
+232 
-244 NFWNVILNNGTEF
+244 
-257 QYGEVLQDNI
+257 
-267 SRDADY
+267 
-273 ANLMSI
+273 
-279 TASQYGHSIRDML
+279 
-292 RNRNVHAGNLG
+292 
-303 NYQAGVDPSK
+303 
-313 LVLWVESHDT
+313 
-323 YANGKTDSESESAWM
+323 
-338 SDEDLK
+338 
-344 LGWAMITARAKGTP
+344 MITARAKGTP

-366 GGNGVRFPEK
+366 GGKGVRFPEQ

-415 TTVAMIER
+415 TNVAMIER

-473 RSVLVLTNGESFDN
+473 RSVLVLTKGESFDN

-493 QGYQE
+493 QGYQA

-546 GETVTVTLSAKNTKG
+546 GETVTVTLSAKNAKG
-561 QTVQSVYRFTKEDP
+561 ETVQSVYRFTKEDP
-575 NANTTIY
+575 NAN
-582 FDNPENW
+582 
-589 NQVYAYMYSG
+589 
-599 ADTVLLNKWPG
+599 
-610 TAMSKDSATGYY
+610 
-622 TITVPNSFIS
+622 
-632 KGAKVLFTNNQGAQY
+632 
-647 PQNVGFEVNSNGLY
+647 
-661 SRDGF
+661 
-666 VKVVE
+666 
-671 KQITEPAVLGLK
+671 
-683 DQTTTEITITD
+683 
-694 AIELILQA
+694 
-702 SHVTD
+702 
-707 ATYQM
+707 
-712 NDGDAVSF
+712 
-720 NDGDKLTLG
+720 
-729 QDLKNGESLRL
+729 
-740 TLSAK
+740 
-745 DSAGKLVTKVYSITK
+745 
-760 KVEEPATQTTIRFEN
+760 TTIRFEN

-807 TGLFAVTLPTS
+807 TGLFAITLPTS

-831 KGAQYPQSVGFEF
+831 KGAQYPRSLGFEF
-844 KSGGTYSKDGL
+844 KSGATYSKDGL
-855 VAEQPASEFKEESE
+855 VAEQPASEFKEENE

-882 PELEKGQKVT
+882 PGLEKGQKVT
-892 RVEGQDGV
+892 RVKGQDGV

-911 SQLVS
+911 DQLVS

-945 ITNRVYFNN
+945 IAHRVYFNN

-1028 YEIDGSHRA
+1028 YELDGSHRA

-1045 GFTRI
+1045 GLARI
-1050 TFENPGGWS
+1050 TFENPGGWG
-1059 AANVYAY
+1059 AANLYAY

-1084 KDSKGHFYIDLPD
+1084 KDSKGHFYIDLPE

-1130 YSKDGLK
+1130 YTKDGLK

>member
-1 MAYQSQSKRKLSK
+1 MILSFCNRLHLANDLILKKRRVLIPLQLIARFKVINCRYIFSRKCERFLIIFYEVYMAYQSQSKRILSK
-14 LVKKGVSISL
+14 LVKKAVGVTL
-24 ILSMFAGIEQAFAI
+24 ILSMFAGIEQAFTI

-58 GTILHAWCWSFN
+58 GTVLHAWCWSFN

-105 TEQWYYHYQPTAY
+105 TNQWYYHYQPTAY

-152 HTTSDYKK
+152 HTTSDYSK
-160 VSSEITSITKWNR
+160 VSSEIKSINNWTHGADRISNWN
-173 GNNEIENW
+173 
-181 KSRWEVTQKSLL
+181 SREEVTQKSLL
-193 GLWEWNTQ
+193 GLWELNTQ

-211 FLKNAVADGAD
+211 FLKNAVSDGAD

-232 ELPGEYPNEFGS
+232 ELPGEYPNQYGS
-244 NFWNVILNNGTEF
+244 NFWNVILNNGSEF

-279 TASQYGHSIRDML
+279 TASQYGHSIREIL
-292 RNRNVHAGNLG
+292 RNRNANAGNLG
-303 NYQAGVDPSK
+303 NYRAGVDPSK

-323 YANGKTDSESESAWM
+323 YANGNTDSESESAWM

-366 GGNGVRFPEK
+366 GGKGVRFPEQ

-415 TTVAMIER
+415 TNVAMIER

-450 YKDQISGKTYTVS
+450 YKDQISGKIYTVS

-473 RSVLVLTNGESFDN
+473 RSVLVLTKGESFDD

-493 QGYQE
+493 QGYKE
-498 GSHTFLTDTLNL
+498 GIHTFLKDTLNL

-546 GETVTVTLSAKNTKG
+546 GETVTVTLSAKNAKG
-561 QTVQSVYRFTKEDP
+561 ETVQSVYRFTKEDP
-575 NANTTIY
+575 NAN
-582 FDNPENW
+582 
-589 NQVYAYMYSG
+589 
-599 ADTVLLNKWPG
+599 
-610 TAMSKDSATGYY
+610 
-622 TITVPNSFIS
+622 
-632 KGAKVLFTNNQGAQY
+632 
-647 PQNVGFEVNSNGLY
+647 
-661 SRDGF
+661 
-666 VKVVE
+666 
-671 KQITEPAVLGLK
+671 
-683 DQTTTEITITD
+683 
-694 AIELILQA
+694 
-702 SHVTD
+702 
-707 ATYQM
+707 
-712 NDGDAVSF
+712 
-720 NDGDKLTLG
+720 
-729 QDLKNGESLRL
+729 
-740 TLSAK
+740 
-745 DSAGKLVTKVYSITK
+745 
-760 KVEEPATQTTIRFEN
+760 TTIRFEN

-799 GTKMEKDG
+799 GTKMEKDC
-807 TGLFAVTLPTS
+807 TGLLAITLPIS

-831 KGAQYPQSVGFEF
+831 KGAQYPQSLGFEF

-855 VAEQPASEFKEESE
+855 VAEQPDSEFKEENE

-911 SQLVS
+911 DQLVS

-945 ITNRVYFNN
+945 LAHRVYFNN

-1028 YEIDGSHRA
+1028 YELDGSHRA

-1045 GFTRI
+1045 DFTRI
-1050 TFENPGGWS
+1050 TFENPGGWG

-1071 QMPLGAWPGQAML
+1071 QLPLGAWPGQAML
-1084 KDSKGHFYIDLPD
+1084 KDSKGHFYIDLPE

-1130 YSKDGLK
+1130 YTKDGLK

>member
-1 MAYQSQSKRKLSK
+1 MAYQSQSKRILSK
-14 LVKKGVSISL
+14 LVKKAVGVTL
-24 ILSMFAGIEQAFAI
+24 ILSMFAGIEQAFTI

-58 GTILHAWCWSFN
+58 GTVLHAWCWSFN

-105 TEQWYYHYQPTAY
+105 TNQWYYHYQPTAY

-152 HTTSDYKK
+152 HTTSDYSK
-160 VSSEITSITKWNR
+160 VSSEIKSINNWTHGADRISNWN
-173 GNNEIENW
+173 
-181 KSRWEVTQKSLL
+181 SREEVTQKSLL
-193 GLWEWNTQ
+193 GLWELNTQ

-211 FLKNAVADGAD
+211 FLKNAVSDGAD

-232 ELPGEYPNEFGS
+232 ELPGEYPNQYGS
-244 NFWNVILNNGTEF
+244 NFWNVILNNGSEF

-279 TASQYGHSIRDML
+279 TASQYGHSIREIL
-292 RNRNVHAGNLG
+292 RNRNANAGNLG
-303 NYQAGVDPSK
+303 NYRAGVDPSK

-323 YANGKTDSESESAWM
+323 YANGNTDSESESAWM

-366 GGNGVRFPEK
+366 GGKGVRFPEQ

-415 TTVAMIER
+415 TNVAMIER

-450 YKDQISGKTYTVS
+450 YKDQISGKIYTVS

-473 RSVLVLTNGESFDN
+473 RSVLVLTKGESFDD

-493 QGYQE
+493 QGYKE
-498 GSHTFLTDTLNL
+498 GIHTFLKDTLNL

-546 GETVTVTLSAKNTKG
+546 GETVTVTLSAKNAKG
-561 QTVQSVYRFTKEDP
+561 ETVQSVYRFTKEDP
-575 NANTTIY
+575 NAN
-582 FDNPENW
+582 
-589 NQVYAYMYSG
+589 
-599 ADTVLLNKWPG
+599 
-610 TAMSKDSATGYY
+610 
-622 TITVPNSFIS
+622 
-632 KGAKVLFTNNQGAQY
+632 
-647 PQNVGFEVNSNGLY
+647 
-661 SRDGF
+661 
-666 VKVVE
+666 
-671 KQITEPAVLGLK
+671 
-683 DQTTTEITITD
+683 
-694 AIELILQA
+694 
-702 SHVTD
+702 
-707 ATYQM
+707 
-712 NDGDAVSF
+712 
-720 NDGDKLTLG
+720 
-729 QDLKNGESLRL
+729 
-740 TLSAK
+740 
-745 DSAGKLVTKVYSITK
+745 
-760 KVEEPATQTTIRFEN
+760 TTIRFEN

-799 GTKMEKDG
+799 GTKMEKDC
-807 TGLFAVTLPTS
+807 TGLLAITLPIS

-831 KGAQYPQSVGFEF
+831 KGAQYPQSLGFEF

-855 VAEQPASEFKEESE
+855 VAEQPDSEFKEENE
-869 ELPIPFETEYVDN
+869 ELPIPFETVYVDN

-911 SQLVS
+911 DQLVS

-945 ITNRVYFNN
+945 LAHRVYFNN

-1028 YEIDGSHRA
+1028 YELDGSHRA

-1045 GFTRI
+1045 DFTRI
-1050 TFENPGGWS
+1050 TFENPGGWGV
-1059 AANVYAY
+1059 ANVYAY
-1066 YGNPI
+1066 YGHPI

-1084 KDSKGHFYIDLPD
+1084 KDSKGHFYIDLPE

-1130 YSKDGLK
+1130 YTKDGLK

>member
-1 MAYQSQSKRKLSK
+1 MAYQSQSKRILSK
-14 LVKKGVSISL
+14 LVKKAVGVTL
-24 ILSMFAGIEQAFAI
+24 ILSMFAGIEQAFTI

-58 GTILHAWCWSFN
+58 GTVLHAWCWSFN
-70 AIKENMA
+70 SIKENMA

-152 HTTSDYKK
+152 HTTSDYNAI
-160 VSSEITSITKWNR
+160 SSEVKSIPKWTHGNTK
-173 GNNEIENW
+173 IENW
-181 KSRWEVTQKSLL
+181 GSRWDVTQNSLL
-193 GLWEWNTQ
+193 QLWEWNTQ

-232 ELPGEYPNEFGS
+232 ELPGEFPNEFGS
-244 NFWNVILNNGTEF
+244 NFWNVILNNGSEF

-292 RNRNVHAGNLG
+292 RNRNANAGNLG

-323 YANGKTDSESESAWM
+323 YANGKNDSESESAWM

-366 GGNGVRFPEK
+366 GGNGKRFPEQ

-415 TTVAMIER
+415 TNVAMIER

-450 YKDQISGKTYTVS
+450 YTDQISGKTYTVS

-473 RSVLVLTNGESFDN
+473 RSVLVLTKGDDN

-546 GETVTVTLSAKNTKG
+546 GETVTVTLSAKNAKG
-561 QTVQSVYRFTKEDP
+561 ETVQSVYRFTKEDP
-575 NANTTIY
+575 NAN
-582 FDNPENW
+582 
-589 NQVYAYMYSG
+589 
-599 ADTVLLNKWPG
+599 
-610 TAMSKDSATGYY
+610 
-622 TITVPNSFIS
+622 
-632 KGAKVLFTNNQGAQY
+632 
-647 PQNVGFEVNSNGLY
+647 
-661 SRDGF
+661 
-666 VKVVE
+666 
-671 KQITEPAVLGLK
+671 
-683 DQTTTEITITD
+683 
-694 AIELILQA
+694 
-702 SHVTD
+702 
-707 ATYQM
+707 
-712 NDGDAVSF
+712 
-720 NDGDKLTLG
+720 
-729 QDLKNGESLRL
+729 
-740 TLSAK
+740 
-745 DSAGKLVTKVYSITK
+745 
-760 KVEEPATQTTIRFEN
+760 TTIRFEN

-782 FVYMYNAKGEKL
+782 FVYMYNAKGDKL

-807 TGLFAVTLPTS
+807 TGLLAITLPKS

-831 KGAQYPQSVGFEF
+831 KGAQYPQSLGFEF

-855 VAEQPASEFKEESE
+855 VPGKPESKFKEENE

-911 SQLVS
+911 DQLVS

-935 GTKVPDIEQQ
+935 GTKDPDIKQK
-945 ITNRVYFNN
+945 IAHRVYFNN

-1028 YEIDGSHRA
+1028 YELDGSHRA

-1045 GFTRI
+1045 DFTRI
-1050 TFENPGGWS
+1050 TFENPGGWG

-1071 QMPLGAWPGQAML
+1071 QLPLGAWPGQAML
-1084 KDSKGHFYIDLPD
+1084 KDSKGHFYIDLPE

-1130 YSKDGLK
+1130 YTKDGLK

>member
-1 MAYQSQSKRKLSK
+1 MAYQSQSKRILSK
-14 LVKKGVSISL
+14 LVKKAVGVTL
-24 ILSMFAGIEQAFAI
+24 ILSMFAGIEQAFTI

-58 GTILHAWCWSFN
+58 GTVLHAWCWSFN

-105 TEQWYYHYQPTAY
+105 TNQWYYHYQPTAY

-152 HTTSDYKK
+152 HTTSDYSK
-160 VSSEITSITKWNR
+160 VSSEIKSINNWTHGADRISNWN
-173 GNNEIENW
+173 
-181 KSRWEVTQKSLL
+181 SREEVTQKSLL
-193 GLWEWNTQ
+193 GLWELNTQ

-211 FLKNAVADGAD
+211 FLKNAVSDGAD

-232 ELPGEYPNEFGS
+232 ELPGEYPNQYGS
-244 NFWNVILNNGTEF
+244 NFWNVILNNGSEF

-279 TASQYGHSIRDML
+279 TASQYGHSIREIL
-292 RNRNVHAGNLG
+292 RNRNANAGNLG
-303 NYQAGVDPSK
+303 NYRAGVDPSK

-323 YANGKTDSESESAWM
+323 YANGNTDSESESAWM

-366 GGNGVRFPEK
+366 GGKGVRFPEQ

-415 TTVAMIER
+415 TSVAMIER

-473 RSVLVLTNGESFDN
+473 RSVLVLTKGESFDN

-493 QGYQE
+493 QGYQA

-517 SEATYSVNNGAPIK
+517 SEATYSVNNGVPIK
-531 FENGKVITIGSQVQF
+531 FEDGKVVTIGSQVQF
-546 GETVTVTLSAKNTKG
+546 GETVTVTLSAKNAKG
-561 QTVQSVYRFTKEDP
+561 ETVQSVYRFTKEDP
-575 NANTTIY
+575 NAN
-582 FDNPENW
+582 
-589 NQVYAYMYSG
+589 
-599 ADTVLLNKWPG
+599 
-610 TAMSKDSATGYY
+610 
-622 TITVPNSFIS
+622 
-632 KGAKVLFTNNQGAQY
+632 
-647 PQNVGFEVNSNGLY
+647 
-661 SRDGF
+661 
-666 VKVVE
+666 
-671 KQITEPAVLGLK
+671 
-683 DQTTTEITITD
+683 
-694 AIELILQA
+694 
-702 SHVTD
+702 
-707 ATYQM
+707 
-712 NDGDAVSF
+712 
-720 NDGDKLTLG
+720 
-729 QDLKNGESLRL
+729 
-740 TLSAK
+740 
-745 DSAGKLVTKVYSITK
+745 
-760 KVEEPATQTTIRFEN
+760 TTIRFEN

-807 TGLFAVTLPTS
+807 TGLFAITLPTS

-831 KGAQYPQSVGFEF
+831 KGAQYPRSLGFEF

-855 VAEQPASEFKEESE
+855 VAEQPASEFKEENE

-911 SQLVS
+911 DQLVS

-945 ITNRVYFNN
+945 FAHRVYFNN

-968 KGVPLVGNWPGK
+968 KGVPLIGNWPGK

-1028 YEIDGSHRA
+1028 YELDGSHRA

-1045 GFTRI
+1045 DFTRI
-1050 TFENPGGWS
+1050 TFENPGGWG

-1084 KDSKGHFYIDLPD
+1084 KDSKGHFYIDLPE

-1130 YSKDGLK
+1130 YTKDGLK

>member
-1 MAYQSQSKRKLSK
+1 MAYQSQSKRILSK
-14 LVKKGVSISL
+14 LVKKAVGVTL
-24 ILSMFAGIEQAFAI
+24 ILSMFAGIEQAFTI

-58 GTILHAWCWSFN
+58 GTVLHAWCWSFN

-105 TEQWYYHYQPTAY
+105 TNQWYYHYQPTAY

-152 HTTSDYKK
+152 HTTSDYSK
-160 VSSEITSITKWNR
+160 VSSEIKSINNWTHGADRISNWN
-173 GNNEIENW
+173 
-181 KSRWEVTQKSLL
+181 SREEVTQKSLL
-193 GLWEWNTQ
+193 GLWELNTQ

-211 FLKNAVADGAD
+211 FLKNAVSDGAD

-232 ELPGEYPNEFGS
+232 ELPGEYPNQYGS
-244 NFWNVILNNGTEF
+244 NFWNVILNNGSEF

-279 TASQYGHSIRDML
+279 TASQYGHSIREIL
-292 RNRNVHAGNLG
+292 RNRNANAGNLG
-303 NYQAGVDPSK
+303 NYRAGVDPSK

-323 YANGKTDSESESAWM
+323 YANGNTDSESESAWM

-366 GGNGVRFPEK
+366 GGKGVRFPEQ

-415 TTVAMIER
+415 TNVAMIER

-473 RSVLVLTNGESFDN
+473 RSVLVLTKGESFDD

-493 QGYQE
+493 QGYKE
-498 GSHTFLTDTLNL
+498 GIHTFLTDTLNL

-546 GETVTVTLSAKNTKG
+546 GETVTVTLSAKNAKG
-561 QTVQSVYRFTKEDP
+561 ETVQSVYRFTKEDP
-575 NANTTIY
+575 NAN
-582 FDNPENW
+582 
-589 NQVYAYMYSG
+589 
-599 ADTVLLNKWPG
+599 
-610 TAMSKDSATGYY
+610 
-622 TITVPNSFIS
+622 
-632 KGAKVLFTNNQGAQY
+632 
-647 PQNVGFEVNSNGLY
+647 
-661 SRDGF
+661 
-666 VKVVE
+666 
-671 KQITEPAVLGLK
+671 
-683 DQTTTEITITD
+683 
-694 AIELILQA
+694 
-702 SHVTD
+702 
-707 ATYQM
+707 
-712 NDGDAVSF
+712 
-720 NDGDKLTLG
+720 
-729 QDLKNGESLRL
+729 
-740 TLSAK
+740 
-745 DSAGKLVTKVYSITK
+745 
-760 KVEEPATQTTIRFEN
+760 TTIRFEN

-807 TGLFAVTLPTS
+807 TGLLAITLPIS

-831 KGAQYPQSVGFEF
+831 KGAQYPQSLGFEF

-855 VAEQPASEFKEESE
+855 VAEQPDSEFKEENE

-911 SQLVS
+911 DQLVS

-945 ITNRVYFNN
+945 IAHRVYFNN

-1028 YEIDGSHRA
+1028 YELDGSHRA

-1045 GFTRI
+1045 DFTRI
-1050 TFENPGGWS
+1050 TFENPGGWG

-1071 QMPLGAWPGQAML
+1071 QLPLGAWPGQAML
-1084 KDSKGHFYIDLPD
+1084 KDSKGHFYIDLPE

-1130 YSKDGLK
+1130 YTKDGLK

>member
-1 MAYQSQSKRKLSK
+1 MILSFCNRLHLANDLILKKRRVLIPLQLIARFKVINCRYIFSRKCERFLIIFYEVYMAYQSQSKRILSK
-14 LVKKGVSISL
+14 LVKKAVGVTL
-24 ILSMFAGIEQAFAI
+24 ILSMFAGIEQAFTI

-58 GTILHAWCWSFN
+58 GTVLHAWCWSFN

-105 TEQWYYHYQPTAY
+105 TNQWYYHYQPTAY

-152 HTTSDYKK
+152 HTTSDYSK
-160 VSSEITSITKWNR
+160 VSSEIKSINNWTHGADRISNWN
-173 GNNEIENW
+173 
-181 KSRWEVTQKSLL
+181 SREEVTQKSLL
-193 GLWEWNTQ
+193 GLWELNTQ

-211 FLKNAVADGAD
+211 FLKNAVSDGAD

-232 ELPGEYPNEFGS
+232 ELPGEYPNQYGS
-244 NFWNVILNNGTEF
+244 NFWNVILNNGSEF

-279 TASQYGHSIRDML
+279 TASQYGHSIREIL
-292 RNRNVHAGNLG
+292 RNRNANAGNLG
-303 NYQAGVDPSK
+303 NYRAGVDPSK

-323 YANGKTDSESESAWM
+323 YANGNTDSESESAWM

-366 GGNGVRFPEK
+366 GGKGVRFPEQ

-415 TTVAMIER
+415 TNVAMIER

-450 YKDQISGKTYTVS
+450 YKDQISGKIYTVS

-473 RSVLVLTNGESFDN
+473 RSVLVLTKGESFDD

-493 QGYQE
+493 QGYKE
-498 GSHTFLTDTLNL
+498 GIHTFLKDTLNL

-546 GETVTVTLSAKNTKG
+546 GETVTVTLSAKNAKG
-561 QTVQSVYRFTKEDP
+561 ETVQSVYRFTKEDP
-575 NANTTIY
+575 NAN
-582 FDNPENW
+582 
-589 NQVYAYMYSG
+589 
-599 ADTVLLNKWPG
+599 
-610 TAMSKDSATGYY
+610 
-622 TITVPNSFIS
+622 
-632 KGAKVLFTNNQGAQY
+632 
-647 PQNVGFEVNSNGLY
+647 
-661 SRDGF
+661 
-666 VKVVE
+666 
-671 KQITEPAVLGLK
+671 
-683 DQTTTEITITD
+683 
-694 AIELILQA
+694 
-702 SHVTD
+702 
-707 ATYQM
+707 
-712 NDGDAVSF
+712 
-720 NDGDKLTLG
+720 
-729 QDLKNGESLRL
+729 
-740 TLSAK
+740 
-745 DSAGKLVTKVYSITK
+745 
-760 KVEEPATQTTIRFEN
+760 TTIRFEN

-799 GTKMEKDG
+799 GTKMEKDC
-807 TGLFAVTLPTS
+807 TGLLAITLPIS

-831 KGAQYPQSVGFEF
+831 KGAQYPQSLGFEF

-855 VAEQPASEFKEESE
+855 VAEQPDSEFKEENE

-911 SQLVS
+911 DQLVS

-945 ITNRVYFNN
+945 LAHRVYFNN

-1028 YEIDGSHRA
+1028 YELDGSHRA

-1045 GFTRI
+1045 DFTRI
-1050 TFENPGGWS
+1050 TFENPGGWG

-1066 YGNPI
+1066 YGHPI

-1084 KDSKGHFYIDLPD
+1084 KDSKGHFYIDLPE

-1130 YSKDGLK
+1130 YTKDGLK

>member
-1 MAYQSQSKRKLSK
+1 MAYQSQSKRILSK
-14 LVKKGVSISL
+14 LVKKAVDVTL
-24 ILSMFAGIEQAFAI
+24 ILSMFAGIEQAFTI

-58 GTILHAWCWSFN
+58 GTVLHAWCWSFN

-105 TEQWYYHYQPTAY
+105 TNQWYYHYQPTAY

-152 HTTSDYKK
+152 HTTSDYSK
-160 VSSEITSITKWNR
+160 VSSEIKSINNWTHGADRISNWN
-173 GNNEIENW
+173 
-181 KSRWEVTQKSLL
+181 SREEVTQKSLL
-193 GLWEWNTQ
+193 GLWELNTQ

-211 FLKNAVADGAD
+211 FLKNAVSDGAD

-232 ELPGEYPNEFGS
+232 ELPGEYPNQYGS
-244 NFWNVILNNGTEF
+244 NFWNVILNNGSEF

-279 TASQYGHSIRDML
+279 TASQYGHSIRETL
-292 RNRNVHAGNLG
+292 RNRNANAGNLG
-303 NYQAGVDPSK
+303 NYRAGVDPSK

-323 YANGKTDSESESAWM
+323 YANGNTDSESESAWM

-366 GGNGVRFPEK
+366 GGKGVRFPEQ

-415 TTVAMIER
+415 TNVAMIER

-473 RSVLVLTNGESFDN
+473 RSVLVLTKGESFDD

-546 GETVTVTLSAKNTKG
+546 GETVTVTLSAKNAKG
-561 QTVQSVYRFTKEDP
+561 ETVQSVYRFTKEDP
-575 NANTTIY
+575 NAN
-582 FDNPENW
+582 
-589 NQVYAYMYSG
+589 
-599 ADTVLLNKWPG
+599 
-610 TAMSKDSATGYY
+610 
-622 TITVPNSFIS
+622 
-632 KGAKVLFTNNQGAQY
+632 
-647 PQNVGFEVNSNGLY
+647 
-661 SRDGF
+661 
-666 VKVVE
+666 
-671 KQITEPAVLGLK
+671 
-683 DQTTTEITITD
+683 
-694 AIELILQA
+694 
-702 SHVTD
+702 
-707 ATYQM
+707 
-712 NDGDAVSF
+712 
-720 NDGDKLTLG
+720 
-729 QDLKNGESLRL
+729 
-740 TLSAK
+740 
-745 DSAGKLVTKVYSITK
+745 
-760 KVEEPATQTTIRFEN
+760 TTIRFEN

-807 TGLFAVTLPTS
+807 TGLLAITLPIS

-831 KGAQYPQSVGFEF
+831 KGAQYPQSLGFEF

-855 VAEQPASEFKEESE
+855 VAEQPDSEFKEENE

-911 SQLVS
+911 DQLVS

-945 ITNRVYFNN
+945 IAHRVYFNN

-1028 YEIDGSHRA
+1028 YELDGSHRA

-1045 GFTRI
+1045 DFTRI
-1050 TFENPGGWS
+1050 TFENPGGWG

-1066 YGNPI
+1066 YGHPI

-1084 KDSKGHFYIDLPD
+1084 KDSKGHFYIDLPE

-1130 YSKDGLK
+1130 YTKDGLK

>member
-1 MAYQSQSKRKLSK
+1 MAYQSQSKRILSK
-14 LVKKGVSISL
+14 LVKKAVGVTL
-24 ILSMFAGIEQAFAI
+24 ILSMFAGIEQAFTI

-58 GTILHAWCWSFN
+58 GTVLHAWCWSFN

-105 TEQWYYHYQPTAY
+105 TNQWYYHYQPTAY

-152 HTTSDYKK
+152 HTTSDYSK
-160 VSSEITSITKWNR
+160 VSSEIKSINNWTHGADRISNWN
-173 GNNEIENW
+173 
-181 KSRWEVTQKSLL
+181 SREEVTQKSLL
-193 GLWEWNTQ
+193 GLWELNTQ

-211 FLKNAVADGAD
+211 FLKNAVSDGAD

-232 ELPGEYPNEFGS
+232 ELPGEYPNQYGS
-244 NFWNVILNNGTEF
+244 NFWNVILNNGSEF

-279 TASQYGHSIRDML
+279 TASQYGHSIREIL
-292 RNRNVHAGNLG
+292 RNRNANAGNLG
-303 NYQAGVDPSK
+303 NYRAGVDPSK

-323 YANGKTDSESESAWM
+323 YANGNTDSESESAWM

-366 GGNGVRFPEK
+366 GGNGVRFPEQ
-376 TKIGDAG
+376 TKLGDAG

-415 TTVAMIER
+415 TNVAMIER

-473 RSVLVLTNGESFDN
+473 RSVLVLTKGDDN

-546 GETVTVTLSAKNTKG
+546 GETVTVTLSAKNAKG
-561 QTVQSVYRFTKEDP
+561 ETVQSVYRFTKEDP
-575 NANTTIY
+575 NAN
-582 FDNPENW
+582 
-589 NQVYAYMYSG
+589 
-599 ADTVLLNKWPG
+599 
-610 TAMSKDSATGYY
+610 
-622 TITVPNSFIS
+622 
-632 KGAKVLFTNNQGAQY
+632 
-647 PQNVGFEVNSNGLY
+647 
-661 SRDGF
+661 
-666 VKVVE
+666 
-671 KQITEPAVLGLK
+671 
-683 DQTTTEITITD
+683 
-694 AIELILQA
+694 
-702 SHVTD
+702 
-707 ATYQM
+707 
-712 NDGDAVSF
+712 
-720 NDGDKLTLG
+720 
-729 QDLKNGESLRL
+729 
-740 TLSAK
+740 
-745 DSAGKLVTKVYSITK
+745 
-760 KVEEPATQTTIRFEN
+760 TTIRFEN

-782 FVYMYNAKGEKL
+782 FVYMYNAKGDKL

-807 TGLFAVTLPTS
+807 TGLLAITLPIS

-831 KGAQYPQSVGFEF
+831 KGAQYPQSLGFEF

-855 VAEQPASEFKEESE
+855 VAEKPESEFKEENE

-911 SQLVS
+911 DQLVS

-945 ITNRVYFNN
+945 IAHRVYFNN

-1028 YEIDGSHRA
+1028 YELDGSHRA

-1045 GFTRI
+1045 DFTRI
-1050 TFENPGGWS
+1050 TFENPGGWG

-1071 QMPLGAWPGQAML
+1071 QLPLGAWPGQAML
-1084 KDSKGHFYIDLPD
+1084 KDSKGHFYIDLPE

-1130 YSKDGLK
+1130 YTKDGLK